1 MFNTHINSLRSLRL
15 GLVLV
20 FTLLMAATSLAEDV
34 INIEAM
40 GQTINKETTWE
51 NCSVNIIGNGT
62 VTFSRRIYIEG
73 SVTLNLGAQT
83 TLDAQNGIG
92 VHDGHSLTI
101 TGEGNLN
108 TRSGSSNEN
117 SPLGGSKGNGI
128 ANAGSITILG
138 GNITAINTGSLSYYF
153 GAAIGGAELGSGGNI
168 TIRGGTV
175 NAISD
180 SGSRGC
186 KGAGIGGGFNGNAGT
201 ITITGGVVKATS
213 GTYGAAAIGGGTI
226 NESGKGKG
234 GSITIS
240 GGQVTAVSLRG
251 NGIGPGRDGSTREGT
266 AGTISLSWTES
277 TDFINANSYRGD
289 ISIEGDS
296 RFYYEGSTDLVL
308 ADELAKRQNQK
319 IIPVELDNNSIALA
333 NLQMQGYSILPN
345 GAIKYINYDVYDYN
359 GNKLIKGTHYTETV
373 GYSVDATGAM
383 EEDKLMLTIK
393 GKSPYFGS
401 QSFIMWVNTAE
412 LTQDGS
418 ERYVTIPEKRKMT
431 LKITE
436 SEIKDGL
443 TSFKVYEAGGKNH
456 VLGKEWDGVLVIN
469 IPDNSNYLIQ
479 LSGKALAADRTSK
492 NDLIDCEL
500 IYEGYLTVYDND
512 EASGTILLENSELIY
527 DYLPSPVAVI
537 PTITSTGKNLAI
549 RYQERYGYS
558 DLDLSV
564 TLVPA
569 DRKYNVNLPD
579 RFTGGQVTANLR
591 QAKANDNITL
601 TVTPDEGY
609 MLNELR
615 VVNADGEAVNV
626 TDCNWYTDWSET
638 ISKTVT
644 FKMPTQNVTVAA
656 VFTNKLNSDEG
667 GLYVNMPHSGT
678 KNMVIPDNITS
689 FKLYDDG
696 GKDGDFQPLSDG
708 TLAITAPSGKVMQFS
723 GKSFMV
729 DNSSSESYYAIYNDP
744 PKSYGQKLAYGNQQ
758 KEETLYP
765 VVSEGNTAYVRLKA
779 ADISR
784 TDFFHKYGLDLN
796 VKVFTPAV
804 YSVSSDKNMEHGN
817 VMFDKTQVVTNGTI
831 NVTVSSD
838 EGYVL
843 KDIDAFDA
851 DGKIVMTKPDT
862 VQWGDAVYYAAS
874 TGYSFKMRS
883 SDATVTPTFMPKTDF
898 FVNMPKTGQRDIII
912 QDDMTSFRVYDNS
925 GKDGFYFTND
935 DGKLLLTAPE
945 DCMMKVSGYVKL
957 MYTSAEEDYLDIY
970 DGSSTN
976 AKRLGRF
983 RGYKNSSTTSVTA
996 SSSTNQMLLHFIS
1009 NGYGYVK
1016 DGGGVYLTVSV
1027 IKRFTSSD
1035 ITVAA
1040 IEDQTYT
1047 GSRICPAISVTDG
1060 EKVLEP
1066 GVDFTTQCSNNI
1078 SVGTASMTIT
1088 GKGHY
1093 TGGISKQF
1101 KIAKA
1106 PLMIIAKDK
1115 SIIYGDKPANAGVE
1129 YAGFLGGD
1137 KENSLSGS
1145 IVFSYDYAQYDKVG
1159 EYAIMP
1165 SGLESNNYEIEFVA
1179 GKLTVGPK
1187 EISIAWDD
1195 KETSFTY
1202 NGKAQA
1208 PNATAGGLLNNDE
1221 CNIIIDSVMNVGK
1234 YSAEAIDLTNINYKL
1249 PENRDGPDF
1258 EITKAPLTVTAKN
1271 ATIAYGDEPSNAGVE
1286 YSGFVGDDNENDLND
1301 SIVFNY
1307 DYAQFDKVGKY
1318 VIIPGGLSS
1327 DNYNITF
1334 VEGELTVEP
1343 KKLTVTAKNDT
1354 ITYGDEPSNAGV
1366 EYSGFVGDDNESSLD
1381 DSLIFSYEYGQ
1392 YGKPGDYA
1400 IIPSGPRSDKYEI
1413 EFVEGKLTVLPK
1425 KLTVTALND
1434 TIVYG
1439 DEPASAGIAYDGFVG
1454 KETSN
1459 VLTGE
1464 LAFEINYKQYGD
1476 VGEFAIT
1483 PSGLANDNYEI
1494 EFVAGKLTVEP
1505 KVVFI
1510 AWDDETSFTYD
1521 GKAHAPNAAAEGLVN
1536 NDECNLVIDSAT
1548 NAGKYTAKVTDL
1560 SNKNYKL
1567 PATGLEQSFEIAKI
1581 PLTVSAKNAT
1591 IVYGDEPS
1599 NAGVEFSGFIGE
1611 DNEKSLD
1618 GALVYSYNYKQYGN
1632 VGEFAITP
1640 GGLTSDNYEIT
1651 FVDGKLTVEPK
1662 ELTIIWGEQ
1671 TSFVYDAE
1679 DHNPTAK
1686 LGGIVNND
1694 RMPWYLTGFQTNV
1707 GKHTAIVTEIG
1718 NSNYKL
1724 PKTGCEKEYE
1734 ITKAPLKITAM
1745 NNTIVYG
1752 DKPIDGG
1759 IMYGEF
1765 AGMESSKV
1773 LKGTLTFEFSYKQYG
1788 DVGEYTITPSGLTA
1802 DNYEIEFVAGK
1813 LTVEPKEVSVAWDKQ
1828 TSFTYNSFA
1837 QAPSATAEGLL
1848 NNDQCDFTVA
1858 GAATDAGKYTATVTG
1873 LNNKNYKLPAT
1884 GLEQPFEI
1892 TKASVTISA
1901 KDNSIVYGEM
1911 PSNAGVVFSGF
1922 SGLDNEKSLNGSLV
1936 YSYDYKQYGV
1946 VGEYTITP
1954 SGLTADNYEIEF
1966 VAGKLNVEP
1975 KAVSIAWGK
1984 SSFAYNGAAQVP
1996 AATAEGL
2003 VNSDKCGL
2011 TVAGAATN
2019 AGKYTATVTGLNNKN
2034 YKLPATGLE
2043 QAFEITKA
2051 NPTIVKSPVAVENL
2065 VYNGK
2070 AQTLVTA
2077 GEAKNGT
2084 LVYKLASE
2092 EKYSEALPTA
2102 TNGGDYT
2109 VYFMV
2114 LGNANY
2120 NDLEAQTLTAS
2131 IKVPA
2136 SSSSVIASSSSSA
2149 PASSSSTV
2157 EPGSSSSDSTTPVAT
2172 TTLAGTFRVV
2182 YARNEL
2188 VVTNSVASEL
2198 KVAVFDV
2205 QGSLKMHYRG
2215 SAAGNHF
2222 VSLKKFVPGIYLV
2235 RVESSGKMQ
2244 MLQVHVK

>member
-1 MFNTHINSLRSLRL
+1 MTNHLIHSLRSLRL

-62 VTFSRRIYIEG
+62 VTFSRRIYIRG

-333 NLQMQGYSILPN
+333 NLQMQDYSILPN
-345 GAIKYINYDVYDYN
+345 GAIKYTNYDVYDYN

-373 GYSVDATGAM
+373 RYSVDATGAM
-383 EEDKLMLTIK
+383 EEGKLILTIK

-401 QSFIMWVNTAE
+401 QSFIMWVNTAV
-412 LTQDGS
+412 LTQDGD
-418 ERYVTIPEKRKMT
+418 EKYVTIPEKRKMT

-527 DYLPSPVAVI
+527 DYLPSPVAII

-549 RYQERYGYS
+549 RYREMYGYS

-615 VVNADGEAVNV
+615 VVKADGEAVNV

-862 VQWGDAVYYAAS
+862 VQWGDVVYYAAS

-925 GKDGFYFTND
+925 GKDGYYFTND

-957 MYTSAEEDYLDIY
+957 MYSSAEEDYLDIY

-1066 GVDFTTQCSNNI
+1066 GVDFTTQCSNNV

-1093 TGGISKQF
+1093 TGKISEQF

-1106 PLMIIAKDK
+1106 PLIVIAKDK

-1129 YAGFLGGD
+1129 YSGFVSVD
-1137 KENSLSGS
+1137 NENSLSGS
-1145 IVFSYDYAQYDKVG
+1145 IVYSYDYAQYDKVG

-1165 SGLESNNYEIEFVA
+1165 SGLESDNYEFKFVA

-1208 PNATAGGLLNNDE
+1208 PNATAEGLLNNDE

-1234 YSAEAIDLTNINYKL
+1234 YSAEAIDLTNKNYKL

-1307 DYAQFDKVGKY
+1307 DYVQFYKVGKY

-1327 DNYNITF
+1327 DNYDITF

-1343 KKLTVTAKNDT
+1343 KEISIAWSDASFTYNGSEQIPMATANGVENSDECIFTMTGAATKVGKYTAKVTDLSNENYKLPAT
-1354 ITYGDEPSNAGV
+1354 GLEQAFEITKAP
-1366 EYSGFVGDDNESSLD
+1366 LK
-1381 DSLIFSYEYGQ
+1381 I
-1392 YGKPGDYA
+1392 
-1400 IIPSGPRSDKYEI
+1400 
-1413 EFVEGKLTVLPK
+1413 
-1425 KLTVTALND
+1425 TALND

-1464 LAFEINYKQYGD
+1464 LAFEINYTQYGD
-1476 VGEFAIT
+1476 AGEYAIT
-1483 PSGLANDNYEI
+1483 PSGLTADNYEI

-1505 KVVFI
+1505 KAVSI
-1510 AWDDETSFTYD
+1510 AWGQSSFAYN
-1521 GKAHAPNAAAEGLVN
+1521 GAAQVPTATAEGLLN
-1536 NDECNLVIDSAT
+1536 NDQCDFTVAGAAT
-1548 NAGKYTAKVTDL
+1548 NVGKYTATVTGL
-1560 SNKNYKL
+1560 NNKNYKL
-1567 PATGLEQSFEIAKI
+1567 PATGIEQAFEIAKI
-1581 PLTVSAKNAT
+1581 PLTVTAKNAT

-1599 NAGVEFSGFIGE
+1599 NASVEFSGFVGE
-1611 DNEKSLD
+1611 DNEKSLN
-1618 GALVYSYNYKQYGN
+1618 GALVYSYGY
-1632 VGEFAITP
+1632 T
-1640 GGLTSDNYEIT
+1640 
-1651 FVDGKLTVEPK
+1651 
-1662 ELTIIWGEQ
+1662 
-1671 TSFVYDAE
+1671 
-1679 DHNPTAK
+1679 
-1686 LGGIVNND
+1686 
-1694 RMPWYLTGFQTNV
+1694 
-1707 GKHTAIVTEIG
+1707 
-1718 NSNYKL
+1718 
-1724 PKTGCEKEYE
+1724 
-1734 ITKAPLKITAM
+1734 
-1745 NNTIVYG
+1745 
-1752 DKPIDGG
+1752 
-1759 IMYGEF
+1759 
-1765 AGMESSKV
+1765 
-1773 LKGTLTFEFSYKQYG
+1773 QYG

-1813 LTVEPKEVSVAWDKQ
+1813 LS
-1828 TSFTYNSFA
+1828 
-1837 QAPSATAEGLL
+1837 
-1848 NNDQCDFTVA
+1848 
-1858 GAATDAGKYTATVTG
+1858 
-1873 LNNKNYKLPAT
+1873 
-1884 GLEQPFEI
+1884 
-1892 TKASVTISA
+1892 
-1901 KDNSIVYGEM
+1901 
-1911 PSNAGVVFSGF
+1911 
-1922 SGLDNEKSLNGSLV
+1922 
-1936 YSYDYKQYGV
+1936 
-1946 VGEYTITP
+1946 
-1954 SGLTADNYEIEF
+1954 
-1966 VAGKLNVEP
+1966 VEP

-1996 AATAEGL
+1996 TATAEGIL
-2003 VNSDKCGL
+2003 DGDKCDF
-2011 TVAGAATN
+2011 TVTGAAVN
-2019 AGKYTATVTGLNNKN
+2019 AGKYSAAVTALNNAN
-2034 YKLPATGLE
+2034 YKLPESGLE
-2043 QAFEITKA
+2043 QPFEILKA
-2051 NPTIVKSPVAVENL
+2051 DPTIVKAPAAVENL

-2084 LVYKLASE
+2084 LVYKIGDA
-2092 EKYSEALPTA
+2092 EKYSETLPAA
-2102 TNGGDYT
+2102 TDAGDYT

-2114 LGNANY
+2114 LGDENY
-2120 NDLEAQTLTAS
+2120 NDLKAESLAAS
-2131 IKVPA
+2131 IAAPA
-2136 SSSSVIASSSSSA
+2136 SSSSA
-2149 PASSSSTV
+2149 PASSSSSV
-2157 EPGSSSSDSTTPVAT
+2157 KASSSSAKPASSSSSVKASSSSAKPASSSSSGKASSSSSGKNSIAAPAIAKA
-2172 TTLAGTFRVV
+2172 LKVV
-2182 YARNEL
+2182 YSQNQL
-2188 VVTNSVASEL
+2188 FVTNPAASNMEVL
-2198 KVAVFDV
+2198 VFDV
-2205 QGSLKMHYRG
+2205 QGNLKTRYRAY
-2215 SAAGNHF
+2215 SAGEHQ
-2222 VSLKKFVPGIYLV
+2222 VSLQQLNQGVYIV
-2235 RVESSGKMQ
+2235 RVETRGAVET
-2244 MLQVHVK
+2244 LQVRVK

>member
-1 MFNTHINSLRSLRL
+1 MTSHLIHSLRSLRL
-15 GLVLV
+15 GLALI

-62 VTFSRRIYIEG
+62 VTFSRRIYIRG

-333 NLQMQGYSILPN
+333 NLQMQDYSILPN

-359 GNKLIKGTHYTETV
+359 GDKLIKGTHYTETV

-383 EEDKLMLTIK
+383 EKDKLMLTIK

-401 QSFIMWVNTAE
+401 QSFIMWVNTAV
-412 LTQDGS
+412 LTQDGD
-418 ERYVTIPEKRKMT
+418 EKYVTIPEKRKMT

-549 RYQERYGYS
+549 RYREMYGYS

-615 VVNADGEAVNV
+615 VVKADGEVVNV

-817 VMFDKTQVVTNGTI
+817 VMFDKTQVVTNGAI

-883 SDATVTPTFMPKTDF
+883 SDATVTATFMPKTDF

-970 DGSSTN
+970 NGNSTN

-1093 TGGISKQF
+1093 TGEIREQF

-1106 PLMIIAKDK
+1106 PLIVIAKDK

-1129 YAGFLGGD
+1129 YSGFVSVD
-1137 KENSLSGS
+1137 NENSLSGS
-1145 IVFSYDYAQYDKVG
+1145 IVYSYDYAQYDKVG

-1165 SGLESNNYEIEFVA
+1165 SGLESDNYEFKFVA

-1221 CNIIIDSVMNVGK
+1221 CNIIRDSVMNVGK

-1307 DYAQFDKVGKY
+1307 DYVQFYKVGKY

-1327 DNYNITF
+1327 DNYDITF

-1343 KKLTVTAKNDT
+1343 KEISIVWSDASFTYNGSEQIPMATANGVENSDECIFTVTGAATNVGKYTAKVTDLSNENYKLPAT
-1354 ITYGDEPSNAGV
+1354 GLEQAFEITKAP
-1366 EYSGFVGDDNESSLD
+1366 LK
-1381 DSLIFSYEYGQ
+1381 I
-1392 YGKPGDYA
+1392 
-1400 IIPSGPRSDKYEI
+1400 
-1413 EFVEGKLTVLPK
+1413 
-1425 KLTVTALND
+1425 TALND

-1483 PSGLANDNYEI
+1483 PSGLTADNYEI

-1505 KVVFI
+1505 KVVSI

-1521 GKAHAPNAAAEGLVN
+1521 GKAHAPNAAAEGLLN
-1536 NDECNLVIDSAT
+1536 NDQCDFTVAGAAT

-1581 PLTVSAKNAT
+1581 PLTVTAKNAT

-1599 NAGVEFSGFIGE
+1599 NAGVEYSGFVVT
-1611 DNEKSLD
+1611 DNEKSLN
-1618 GALVYSYNYKQYGN
+1618 GSLVYSY
-1632 VGEFAITP
+1632 
-1640 GGLTSDNYEIT
+1640 D
-1651 FVDGKLTVEPK
+1651 
-1662 ELTIIWGEQ
+1662 
-1671 TSFVYDAE
+1671 
-1679 DHNPTAK
+1679 
-1686 LGGIVNND
+1686 
-1694 RMPWYLTGFQTNV
+1694 
-1707 GKHTAIVTEIG
+1707 
-1718 NSNYKL
+1718 
-1724 PKTGCEKEYE
+1724 
-1734 ITKAPLKITAM
+1734 
-1745 NNTIVYG
+1745 
-1752 DKPIDGG
+1752 
-1759 IMYGEF
+1759 
-1765 AGMESSKV
+1765 
-1773 LKGTLTFEFSYKQYG
+1773 YKQYG
-1788 DVGEYTITPSGLTA
+1788 DVGEYSVTPSGLTA

-1813 LTVEPKEVSVAWDKQ
+1813 LTVEPKDVSVAWGK
-1828 TSFTYNSFA
+1828 SLFVYNS
-1837 QAPSATAEGLL
+1837 L
-1848 NNDQCDFTVA
+1848 
-1858 GAATDAGKYTATVTG
+1858 
-1873 LNNKNYKLPAT
+1873 
-1884 GLEQPFEI
+1884 
-1892 TKASVTISA
+1892 
-1901 KDNSIVYGEM
+1901 
-1911 PSNAGVVFSGF
+1911 
-1922 SGLDNEKSLNGSLV
+1922 
-1936 YSYDYKQYGV
+1936 
-1946 VGEYTITP
+1946 
-1954 SGLTADNYEIEF
+1954 
-1966 VAGKLNVEP
+1966 
-1975 KAVSIAWGK
+1975 
-1984 SSFAYNGAAQVP
+1984 AQVP

-2131 IKVPA
+2131 IKVPVSSSSSSIPA
-2136 SSSSVIASSSSSA
+2136 SSSSAIASSSSVAESSSSSVIASSSSSA
-2149 PASSSSTV
+2149 PASSSSAV
-2157 EPGSSSSDSTTPVAT
+2157 KPSSSSVIASSSSSAPASSSSAVKPGSSSSDSTTPVNM
-2172 TTLAGTFRVV
+2172 TTLASAFRVV

-2198 KVAVFDV
+2198 KVSVFDV
-2205 QGSLKMHYRG
+2205 QGYLKMQYRG
-2215 SAAGNHF
+2215 STAGNHSI
-2222 VSLKKFVPGIYLV
+2222 SLKQCVPGIYLV
-2235 RVESSGKMQ
+2235 RVESSGKVQ

>member
-1 MFNTHINSLRSLRL
+1 MTNHLIHSLRSLRL

-62 VTFSRRIYIEG
+62 VTFSRRIYIRG

-180 SGSRGC
+180 SGSKGC

-333 NLQMQGYSILPN
+333 NLQMQDYSILPN
-345 GAIKYINYDVYDYN
+345 GAIKYTNYDVYDYN

-373 GYSVDATGAM
+373 RYSVDATGAM
-383 EEDKLMLTIK
+383 EEGKLMLTIK

-401 QSFIMWVNTAE
+401 QSFIMWVNTAV
-412 LTQDGS
+412 LTQDGD
-418 ERYVTIPEKRKMT
+418 EKYVTIPEKRKMT

-527 DYLPSPVAVI
+527 DYLPSPVAII

-549 RYQERYGYS
+549 RYREMYGYS

-615 VVNADGEAVNV
+615 VVKADGETVNV

-851 DGKIVMTKPDT
+851 DGKIVMTKPDAA
-862 VQWGDAVYYAAS
+862 QWGDVVYYAAS

-925 GKDGFYFTND
+925 GKDGYYFTND

-957 MYTSAEEDYLDIY
+957 MYSSAEEDYLDIY

-1106 PLMIIAKDK
+1106 PLMVIAKDK

-1129 YAGFLGGD
+1129 YSGFVSVD
-1137 KENSLSGS
+1137 NENSLSGS

-1179 GKLTVGPK
+1179 GKLTVEPK

-1221 CNIIIDSVMNVGK
+1221 CNIIIDSAMNVGK
-1234 YSAEAIDLTNINYKL
+1234 YSAEAIDLTNKNYKL

-1327 DNYNITF
+1327 DNYDITF
-1334 VEGELTVEP
+1334 VKGELTVEP
-1343 KKLTVTAKNDT
+1343 KEISIAWSDASLTYNGSEQIPMATANGVENSDECIFTMTGAATKVGKYTAKVTDLSNENYKLPAT
-1354 ITYGDEPSNAGV
+1354 GLEQAFEITKAP
-1366 EYSGFVGDDNESSLD
+1366 LK
-1381 DSLIFSYEYGQ
+1381 I
-1392 YGKPGDYA
+1392 
-1400 IIPSGPRSDKYEI
+1400 
-1413 EFVEGKLTVLPK
+1413 
-1425 KLTVTALND
+1425 TALND

-1476 VGEFAIT
+1476 AGEYAIT
-1483 PSGLANDNYEI
+1483 PSGLTADNYEI

-1505 KVVFI
+1505 KAVSI
-1510 AWDDETSFTYD
+1510 AWGQSSFAYN
-1521 GKAHAPNAAAEGLVN
+1521 GAAQVPTATAEGLLNSDKCGLTVAGA
-1536 NDECNLVIDSAT
+1536 AT
-1548 NAGKYTAKVTDL
+1548 NVGKYTATVTGL
-1560 SNKNYKL
+1560 NNRNYKL

-1581 PLTVSAKNAT
+1581 PLTVTAKNAT

-1599 NAGVEFSGFIGE
+1599 NAGVEFSGFVGE
-1611 DNEKSLD
+1611 DNEKSLN
-1618 GALVYSYNYKQYGN
+1618 GSLIYSY
-1632 VGEFAITP
+1632 
-1640 GGLTSDNYEIT
+1640 D
-1651 FVDGKLTVEPK
+1651 
-1662 ELTIIWGEQ
+1662 
-1671 TSFVYDAE
+1671 
-1679 DHNPTAK
+1679 
-1686 LGGIVNND
+1686 
-1694 RMPWYLTGFQTNV
+1694 
-1707 GKHTAIVTEIG
+1707 
-1718 NSNYKL
+1718 
-1724 PKTGCEKEYE
+1724 
-1734 ITKAPLKITAM
+1734 
-1745 NNTIVYG
+1745 
-1752 DKPIDGG
+1752 
-1759 IMYGEF
+1759 
-1765 AGMESSKV
+1765 
-1773 LKGTLTFEFSYKQYG
+1773 YKQYG

-1813 LTVEPKEVSVAWDKQ
+1813 LS
-1828 TSFTYNSFA
+1828 
-1837 QAPSATAEGLL
+1837 
-1848 NNDQCDFTVA
+1848 
-1858 GAATDAGKYTATVTG
+1858 
-1873 LNNKNYKLPAT
+1873 
-1884 GLEQPFEI
+1884 
-1892 TKASVTISA
+1892 
-1901 KDNSIVYGEM
+1901 
-1911 PSNAGVVFSGF
+1911 
-1922 SGLDNEKSLNGSLV
+1922 
-1936 YSYDYKQYGV
+1936 
-1946 VGEYTITP
+1946 
-1954 SGLTADNYEIEF
+1954 
-1966 VAGKLNVEP
+1966 VEP

-1996 AATAEGL
+1996 TATAEGL

-2011 TVAGAATN
+2011 TVAGAATD
-2019 AGKYTATVTGLNNKN
+2019 AGKYTATVTGLDNKN
-2034 YKLPATGLE
+2034 YKLPESGLE
-2043 QAFEITKA
+2043 QPFEILKA
-2051 NPTIVKSPVAVENL
+2051 DPTIVKAPAAVENL

-2084 LVYKLASE
+2084 LVYKIGDA
-2092 EKYSEALPTA
+2092 EKYSETLPAA
-2102 TNGGDYT
+2102 TDAGDYT

-2114 LGNANY
+2114 LGDENY
-2120 NDLEAQTLTAS
+2120 NDLKAETLAAS
-2131 IKVPA
+2131 IAAPA
-2136 SSSSVIASSSSSA
+2136 SSSSA
-2149 PASSSSTV
+2149 PASSSSSV
-2157 EPGSSSSDSTTPVAT
+2157 KASSSSAKPASSSSSVKASSSSAKPASSSSSVKASSSSSGKNSIAAPAIAKA
-2172 TTLAGTFRVV
+2172 LKVV
-2182 YARNEL
+2182 YSQNQL
-2188 VVTNSVASEL
+2188 FVTNPAASDMEVL
-2198 KVAVFDV
+2198 VFDV
-2205 QGSLKMHYRG
+2205 QGNLKTRYRAY
-2215 SAAGNHF
+2215 SAGEHQ
-2222 VSLKKFVPGIYLV
+2222 VSLQQLNQGVYIV
-2235 RVESSGKMQ
+2235 RVETRGAVET
-2244 MLQVHVK
+2244 LQVRVK

>member
-1 MFNTHINSLRSLRL
+1 MTNHLIHSLRSLRL

-62 VTFSRRIYIEG
+62 VTFSRRIYIRG

-180 SGSRGC
+180 SGSKGC

-333 NLQMQGYSILPN
+333 NLQMQDYSILPN
-345 GAIKYINYDVYDYN
+345 GAIKYTNYDVYDYN

-373 GYSVDATGAM
+373 RYSVDATGAM
-383 EEDKLMLTIK
+383 EEGKLMLTIK

-401 QSFIMWVNTAE
+401 QSFIMWVNTAV
-412 LTQDGS
+412 LTQDGD
-418 ERYVTIPEKRKMT
+418 EKYVTIPEKRKMT

-549 RYQERYGYS
+549 RYREMYGYS

-615 VVNADGEAVNV
+615 VVKADGETVNV

-758 KEETLYP
+758 KEEPLYP

-862 VQWGDAVYYAAS
+862 VQWGDVVYYAAS

-925 GKDGFYFTND
+925 GKDGYYFTND

-957 MYTSAEEDYLDIY
+957 MYSSAEEDYLDIY

-1106 PLMIIAKDK
+1106 PLMVIAKDK

-1129 YAGFLGGD
+1129 YSGFVSVD
-1137 KENSLSGS
+1137 NENSLSGS
-1145 IVFSYDYAQYDKVG
+1145 IVYSYDYAQYDKVG

-1179 GKLTVGPK
+1179 GKLTVEPK

-1202 NGKAQA
+1202 NGKAHA

-1221 CNIIIDSVMNVGK
+1221 CNIIIDSATNVGK

-1258 EITKAPLTVTAKN
+1258 EITKVPLTVTAKN

-1307 DYAQFDKVGKY
+1307 DYVQFYKVGKY

-1327 DNYNITF
+1327 DNYDITF

-1343 KKLTVTAKNDT
+1343 KEISIAWSDASLTYNGSEQIPMATANGVENSDECIFTVTGAATKVGKYTAKVTDLSNGNYKLPAT
-1354 ITYGDEPSNAGV
+1354 GLEQAFEITKAP
-1366 EYSGFVGDDNESSLD
+1366 LK
-1381 DSLIFSYEYGQ
+1381 I
-1392 YGKPGDYA
+1392 
-1400 IIPSGPRSDKYEI
+1400 
-1413 EFVEGKLTVLPK
+1413 
-1425 KLTVTALND
+1425 TALND

-1476 VGEFAIT
+1476 AGEFAIT
-1483 PSGLANDNYEI
+1483 PSGLTADNYEI

-1505 KVVFI
+1505 KAVSI
-1510 AWDDETSFTYD
+1510 AWGQSSFAYN
-1521 GKAHAPNAAAEGLVN
+1521 GAAQVPTATAEGLLNSDKCGLTVAGA
-1536 NDECNLVIDSAT
+1536 AT
-1548 NAGKYTAKVTDL
+1548 NVGKYTATVTGL
-1560 SNKNYKL
+1560 NNRNYKL

-1581 PLTVSAKNAT
+1581 PLTVTAKNAT

-1632 VGEFAITP
+1632 VGE
-1640 GGLTSDNYEIT
+1640 
-1651 FVDGKLTVEPK
+1651 
-1662 ELTIIWGEQ
+1662 
-1671 TSFVYDAE
+1671 
-1679 DHNPTAK
+1679 
-1686 LGGIVNND
+1686 
-1694 RMPWYLTGFQTNV
+1694 
-1707 GKHTAIVTEIG
+1707 
-1718 NSNYKL
+1718 
-1724 PKTGCEKEYE
+1724 
-1734 ITKAPLKITAM
+1734 
-1745 NNTIVYG
+1745 
-1752 DKPIDGG
+1752 
-1759 IMYGEF
+1759 
-1765 AGMESSKV
+1765 
-1773 LKGTLTFEFSYKQYG
+1773 
-1788 DVGEYTITPSGLTA
+1788 YTITPSGLAA

-1813 LTVEPKEVSVAWDKQ
+1813 LS
-1828 TSFTYNSFA
+1828 
-1837 QAPSATAEGLL
+1837 
-1848 NNDQCDFTVA
+1848 
-1858 GAATDAGKYTATVTG
+1858 
-1873 LNNKNYKLPAT
+1873 
-1884 GLEQPFEI
+1884 
-1892 TKASVTISA
+1892 
-1901 KDNSIVYGEM
+1901 
-1911 PSNAGVVFSGF
+1911 
-1922 SGLDNEKSLNGSLV
+1922 
-1936 YSYDYKQYGV
+1936 
-1946 VGEYTITP
+1946 
-1954 SGLTADNYEIEF
+1954 
-1966 VAGKLNVEP
+1966 VEP

-1996 AATAEGL
+1996 TATAEGL
-2003 VNSDKCGL
+2003 VNSDKCDF
-2011 TVAGAATN
+2011 TVTGAAVN
-2019 AGKYTATVTGLNNKN
+2019 AGKYSAAVTALNNAN
-2034 YKLPATGLE
+2034 YKLPESGLE
-2043 QAFEITKA
+2043 QPFEILKA
-2051 NPTIVKSPVAVENL
+2051 DPTIVKAPAAVENL

-2084 LVYKLASE
+2084 LVYKIGDA
-2092 EKYSEALPTA
+2092 EKYSETLPAA
-2102 TNGGDYT
+2102 TDAGDYT

-2114 LGNANY
+2114 LGDENY
-2120 NDLEAQTLTAS
+2120 NDLKAETLAAS
-2131 IKVPA
+2131 IAAPA
-2136 SSSSVIASSSSSA
+2136 SSSSA
-2149 PASSSSTV
+2149 PASSSSSV
-2157 EPGSSSSDSTTPVAT
+2157 KASSSSAKPASSSSSVKASSSSAKPASSSSSGKASSSSSGKNSIAAPAIAKA
-2172 TTLAGTFRVV
+2172 LKVV
-2182 YARNEL
+2182 YSQNQL
-2188 VVTNSVASEL
+2188 FVTNPAASDMEVL
-2198 KVAVFDV
+2198 VFDV
-2205 QGSLKMHYRG
+2205 QGNLKTRYRAY
-2215 SAAGNHF
+2215 SAGEHQ
-2222 VSLKKFVPGIYLV
+2222 VSLQQLNQGVYIV
-2235 RVESSGKMQ
+2235 RVETRGAVET
-2244 MLQVHVK
+2244 LQVRVK

>member
-1 MFNTHINSLRSLRL
+1 MTNHLIHSLRSLRL

-62 VTFSRRIYIEG
+62 VTFSRRIYIRG

-180 SGSRGC
+180 SGSKGC

-333 NLQMQGYSILPN
+333 NLQMQDYSILPN

-383 EEDKLMLTIK
+383 EEGKLMLTIK

-401 QSFIMWVNTAE
+401 QSFIMWVNTAV

-549 RYQERYGYS
+549 RYREMYGYS

-615 VVNADGEAVNV
+615 VVKADGETVNV

-925 GKDGFYFTND
+925 GKDGYYFTND

-1093 TGGISKQF
+1093 TGEIREQF

-1106 PLMIIAKDK
+1106 PLIVIAKDK

-1129 YAGFLGGD
+1129 YSGFVSVD
-1137 KENSLSGS
+1137 NENSLSGS
-1145 IVFSYDYAQYDKVG
+1145 IVYSYDYAQYDKVG

-1165 SGLESNNYEIEFVA
+1165 SGLESDNYEIEFVA

-1221 CNIIIDSVMNVGK
+1221 CNIIIDSFMNVGK

-1307 DYAQFDKVGKY
+1307 DYVQFYKVGKY

-1327 DNYNITF
+1327 DNYDITF

-1343 KKLTVTAKNDT
+1343 KEISIAWSDASLTYNGSEQIPMATANGVENSDECIFTMTGAATKVGKYTAKVTDLSNGNYKLPAT
-1354 ITYGDEPSNAGV
+1354 GLEQAFEITKAP
-1366 EYSGFVGDDNESSLD
+1366 LK
-1381 DSLIFSYEYGQ
+1381 I
-1392 YGKPGDYA
+1392 
-1400 IIPSGPRSDKYEI
+1400 
-1413 EFVEGKLTVLPK
+1413 
-1425 KLTVTALND
+1425 TALND

-1464 LAFEINYKQYGD
+1464 LAFEINYTQYGD
-1476 VGEFAIT
+1476 AGEYAIT
-1483 PSGLANDNYEI
+1483 PSGLTADNYEI

-1505 KVVFI
+1505 KVVSI
-1510 AWDDETSFTYD
+1510 AWGQSSFAYN
-1521 GKAHAPNAAAEGLVN
+1521 GAAQVPTATAEGLLN
-1536 NDECNLVIDSAT
+1536 NDQCDFTVAGAAT
-1548 NAGKYTAKVTDL
+1548 NVGKYTATVTGL
-1560 SNKNYKL
+1560 NNRNYKL

-1581 PLTVSAKNAT
+1581 PLTVTAKNAT

-1611 DNEKSLD
+1611 DNEKFLNGSLI
-1618 GALVYSYNYKQYGN
+1618 YSY
-1632 VGEFAITP
+1632 
-1640 GGLTSDNYEIT
+1640 D
-1651 FVDGKLTVEPK
+1651 
-1662 ELTIIWGEQ
+1662 
-1671 TSFVYDAE
+1671 
-1679 DHNPTAK
+1679 
-1686 LGGIVNND
+1686 
-1694 RMPWYLTGFQTNV
+1694 
-1707 GKHTAIVTEIG
+1707 
-1718 NSNYKL
+1718 
-1724 PKTGCEKEYE
+1724 
-1734 ITKAPLKITAM
+1734 
-1745 NNTIVYG
+1745 
-1752 DKPIDGG
+1752 
-1759 IMYGEF
+1759 
-1765 AGMESSKV
+1765 
-1773 LKGTLTFEFSYKQYG
+1773 YKQYG

-1813 LTVEPKEVSVAWDKQ
+1813 LTVEPK
-1828 TSFTYNSFA
+1828 
-1837 QAPSATAEGLL
+1837 
-1848 NNDQCDFTVA
+1848 
-1858 GAATDAGKYTATVTG
+1858 
-1873 LNNKNYKLPAT
+1873 
-1884 GLEQPFEI
+1884 
-1892 TKASVTISA
+1892 
-1901 KDNSIVYGEM
+1901 
-1911 PSNAGVVFSGF
+1911 
-1922 SGLDNEKSLNGSLV
+1922 
-1936 YSYDYKQYGV
+1936 
-1946 VGEYTITP
+1946 
-1954 SGLTADNYEIEF
+1954 
-1966 VAGKLNVEP
+1966 
-1975 KAVSIAWGK
+1975 AVSIAWGQ

-1996 AATAEGL
+1996 TATAEGL
-2003 VNSDKCGL
+2003 VNSDKCDF
-2011 TVAGAATN
+2011 TVTGAAVN
-2019 AGKYTATVTGLNNKN
+2019 AGKYSAAVTALNNAN
-2034 YKLPATGLE
+2034 YKLPESGLE
-2043 QAFEITKA
+2043 QPFEILKA
-2051 NPTIVKSPVAVENL
+2051 DPTIVKAPAAVENL

-2084 LVYKLASE
+2084 LVYKIGDA
-2092 EKYSEALPTA
+2092 EKYSETLPAA
-2102 TNGGDYT
+2102 TDAGDYT

-2114 LGNANY
+2114 LGDENY
-2120 NDLEAQTLTAS
+2120 NDLKAETLAAS
-2131 IKVPA
+2131 IAAPA
-2136 SSSSVIASSSSSA
+2136 SSSSA
-2149 PASSSSTV
+2149 PASSSSSV
-2157 EPGSSSSDSTTPVAT
+2157 KASSSSAKPASSSSSGKASSSSSGKNSIAAPAIAKA
-2172 TTLAGTFRVV
+2172 LKVV
-2182 YARNEL
+2182 YSQNTL
-2188 VVTNSVASEL
+2188 FVTNPAASDMDVL
-2198 KVAVFDV
+2198 VFDV
-2205 QGSLKMHYRG
+2205 QGNLKTRYRAY
-2215 SAAGNHF
+2215 SAGEHQ
-2222 VSLKKFVPGIYLV
+2222 VSLQQLNQGVYIV
-2235 RVESSGKMQ
+2235 RVETRGAVET
-2244 MLQVHVK
+2244 LQVRVK

>member
-62 VTFSRRIYIEG
+62 VTFSRRIYIRG

-345 GAIKYINYDVYDYN
+345 GTVKFVNYDVYDYN
-359 GNKLIKGTHYTETV
+359 GNKLIKGTHYTEEITN
-373 GYSVDATGAM
+373 SEDASGAI
-383 EEDKLMLTIK
+383 EKDKYILTIT

-418 ERYVTIPEKRKMT
+418 EKYVTIPEKRKMT

-549 RYQERYGYS
+549 RYREMYGYS

-615 VVNADGEAVNV
+615 VVKADGEAVNV

-862 VQWGDAVYYAAS
+862 VQWGDVVYYAAS

-925 GKDGFYFTND
+925 GKDGYYFTND

-1106 PLMIIAKDK
+1106 PLIVIAKDK

-1129 YAGFLGGD
+1129 YSGFVSVD
-1137 KENSLSGS
+1137 NENSLSGS
-1145 IVFSYDYAQYDKVG
+1145 IVYSYDYAQYDKVG

-1165 SGLESNNYEIEFVA
+1165 SGLESDNYEFKFVA
-1179 GKLTVGPK
+1179 GKLTVEPK

-1202 NGKAQA
+1202 NGKAHA

-1221 CNIIIDSVMNVGK
+1221 CNIIIDSATNVGK

-1258 EITKAPLTVTAKN
+1258 EITKVPLTVTAKN
-1271 ATIAYGDEPSNAGVE
+1271 ATIAYGDEPSNAGVEYSGFVGDDNENDLNDSIVFNYDYVQFYKVGKYVIIPGGLSSDNYDITFVEGELTVEPKKLTVTAKNDTITYGDEPSNAGVE

-1327 DNYNITF
+1327 DNYDIT
-1334 VEGELTVEP
+1334 
-1343 KKLTVTAKNDT
+1343 
-1354 ITYGDEPSNAGV
+1354 
-1366 EYSGFVGDDNESSLD
+1366 
-1381 DSLIFSYEYGQ
+1381 
-1392 YGKPGDYA
+1392 
-1400 IIPSGPRSDKYEI
+1400 
-1413 EFVEGKLTVLPK
+1413 FVEGKLTVLPK

-1439 DEPASAGIAYDGFVG
+1439 DEPSNAGVEFSGFTDGENEKSLNGTLVY
-1454 KETSN
+1454 SN
-1459 VLTGE
+1459 E
-1464 LAFEINYKQYGD
+1464 YKQYGN
-1476 VGEFAIT
+1476 VGEYAIT
-1483 PSGLANDNYEI
+1483 PSGLTADNYEI
-1494 EFVAGKLTVEP
+1494 EFVEGKLTVEP

-1521 GKAHAPNAAAEGLVN
+1521 GKAHAPNATVAEGLVN
-1536 NDECNLVIDSAT
+1536 NDKCNLVIDSAT

-1567 PATGLEQSFEIAKI
+1567 PATGLEQDFEIAKI
-1581 PLTVSAKNAT
+1581 PLTVTAKNAT

-1599 NAGVEFSGFIGE
+1599 NAGVEYSGF
-1611 DNEKSLD
+1611 
-1618 GALVYSYNYKQYGN
+1618 V
-1632 VGEFAITP
+1632 
-1640 GGLTSDNYEIT
+1640 
-1651 FVDGKLTVEPK
+1651 
-1662 ELTIIWGEQ
+1662 
-1671 TSFVYDAE
+1671 
-1679 DHNPTAK
+1679 
-1686 LGGIVNND
+1686 
-1694 RMPWYLTGFQTNV
+1694 
-1707 GKHTAIVTEIG
+1707 VT
-1718 NSNYKL
+1718 
-1724 PKTGCEKEYE
+1724 
-1734 ITKAPLKITAM
+1734 
-1745 NNTIVYG
+1745 
-1752 DKPIDGG
+1752 
-1759 IMYGEF
+1759 
-1765 AGMESSKV
+1765 
-1773 LKGTLTFEFSYKQYG
+1773 
-1788 DVGEYTITPSGLTA
+1788 
-1802 DNYEIEFVAGK
+1802 
-1813 LTVEPKEVSVAWDKQ
+1813 
-1828 TSFTYNSFA
+1828 
-1837 QAPSATAEGLL
+1837 
-1848 NNDQCDFTVA
+1848 
-1858 GAATDAGKYTATVTG
+1858 
-1873 LNNKNYKLPAT
+1873 
-1884 GLEQPFEI
+1884 
-1892 TKASVTISA
+1892 
-1901 KDNSIVYGEM
+1901 
-1911 PSNAGVVFSGF
+1911 
-1922 SGLDNEKSLNGSLV
+1922 DNEKSLNGSLV
-1936 YSYDYKQYGV
+1936 YSYDYKQYGN
-1946 VGEYTITP
+1946 VGEYSVTP

-1966 VAGKLNVEP
+1966 VAGKLSVEP

-2003 VNSDKCGL
+2003 VNSDKCDF
-2011 TVAGAATN
+2011 TVTGAAVN
-2019 AGKYTATVTGLNNKN
+2019 AGKYSAAVTALNNAN
-2034 YKLPATGLE
+2034 YKLPESGLE
-2043 QAFEITKA
+2043 QPFEILKA
-2051 NPTIVKSPVAVENL
+2051 DPTIVKAPAAVENL

-2084 LVYKLASE
+2084 LVYKIGDA
-2092 EKYSEALPTA
+2092 EKYSETLPAA
-2102 TNGGDYT
+2102 TDAGDYT

-2114 LGNANY
+2114 LGDENY
-2120 NDLEAQTLTAS
+2120 NDLKAETLTAS
-2131 IKVPA
+2131 IKVPV
-2136 SSSSVIASSSSSA
+2136 SSSSSSIPASSSSA
-2149 PASSSSTV
+2149 PASSSSSV
-2157 EPGSSSSDSTTPVAT
+2157 KASSSSAKPASSSSSVKASSSSGKNSIAAPAIAKVLKVVYSQ
-2172 TTLAGTFRVV
+2172 TTLF
-2182 YARNEL
+2182 
-2188 VVTNSVASEL
+2188 VTNPAAGDMDVL
-2198 KVAVFDV
+2198 VFDV
-2205 QGSLKMHYRG
+2205 QG
-2215 SAAGNHF
+2215 
-2222 VSLKKFVPGIYLV
+2222 YL
-2235 RVESSGKMQ
+2235 RTRDRA
-2244 MLQVHVK
+2244 

>member
-1 MFNTHINSLRSLRL
+1 MTNHLIHSLRSLRL

-62 VTFSRRIYIEG
+62 VTFSRRIYIRG

-333 NLQMQGYSILPN
+333 NLQMQDYSILPN
-345 GAIKYINYDVYDYN
+345 GAIKYLNYDVYDYN

-383 EEDKLMLTIK
+383 EEGKLKLTIK

-401 QSFIMWVNTAE
+401 QSFIMWVNTAV
-412 LTQDGS
+412 LTQDGD
-418 ERYVTIPEKRKMT
+418 EKYVTIPEKRKMT

-549 RYQERYGYS
+549 RYREMYGYS

-615 VVNADGEAVNV
+615 VVKADGETVNV

-744 PKSYGQKLAYGNQQ
+744 PKSYGEKLAYNNQQ

-784 TDFFHKYGLDLN
+784 TDFYHKYGLDLN

-851 DGKIVMTKPDT
+851 DGKIVMTKPDAA
-862 VQWGDAVYYAAS
+862 QWGDVVYYAAS

-925 GKDGFYFTND
+925 GKDGYYFTND

-957 MYTSAEEDYLDIY
+957 MYSSAEEDYLDIY

-996 SSSTNQMLLHFIS
+996 SSSTNQILLHFIS

-1106 PLMIIAKDK
+1106 PLMVIAKDK

-1221 CNIIIDSVMNVGK
+1221 CNIIIDSATNVGK
-1234 YSAEAIDLTNINYKL
+1234 YSAEAIDLTNVNYKL

-1258 EITKAPLTVTAKN
+1258 EITKVPLTVTAKN

-1307 DYAQFDKVGKY
+1307 DYVQFYKVGKY

-1327 DNYNITF
+1327 DNYDITF
-1334 VEGELTVEP
+1334 VEGVLTVEP
-1343 KKLTVTAKNDT
+1343 KEISIAWSDASLTYNGSEQIPMATANGVENSDECIFTVTGAATKVGKYTAKVTDLSNGNYKLPAT
-1354 ITYGDEPSNAGV
+1354 GLEQAFEITKAP
-1366 EYSGFVGDDNESSLD
+1366 LK
-1381 DSLIFSYEYGQ
+1381 I
-1392 YGKPGDYA
+1392 
-1400 IIPSGPRSDKYEI
+1400 
-1413 EFVEGKLTVLPK
+1413 
-1425 KLTVTALND
+1425 TALND

-1476 VGEFAIT
+1476 AGEFAIT
-1483 PSGLANDNYEI
+1483 PSGLTADNYEI

-1505 KVVFI
+1505 KAVSI
-1510 AWDDETSFTYD
+1510 AWGQSSFAYN
-1521 GKAHAPNAAAEGLVN
+1521 GAAQVPTATAEGLLNSDKCGLTVAGA
-1536 NDECNLVIDSAT
+1536 AT
-1548 NAGKYTAKVTDL
+1548 NVGKYTATVTGL
-1560 SNKNYKL
+1560 NNRNYKL

-1581 PLTVSAKNAT
+1581 PLTVTAKNAT

-1599 NAGVEFSGFIGE
+1599 NAGVVFSGFIGE
-1611 DNEKSLD
+1611 DNEKSLN
-1618 GALVYSYNYKQYGN
+1618 GSLIYSY
-1632 VGEFAITP
+1632 
-1640 GGLTSDNYEIT
+1640 D
-1651 FVDGKLTVEPK
+1651 
-1662 ELTIIWGEQ
+1662 
-1671 TSFVYDAE
+1671 
-1679 DHNPTAK
+1679 
-1686 LGGIVNND
+1686 
-1694 RMPWYLTGFQTNV
+1694 
-1707 GKHTAIVTEIG
+1707 
-1718 NSNYKL
+1718 
-1724 PKTGCEKEYE
+1724 
-1734 ITKAPLKITAM
+1734 
-1745 NNTIVYG
+1745 
-1752 DKPIDGG
+1752 
-1759 IMYGEF
+1759 
-1765 AGMESSKV
+1765 
-1773 LKGTLTFEFSYKQYG
+1773 YKQYG

-1813 LTVEPKEVSVAWDKQ
+1813 LSVEPKDVSV
-1828 TSFTYNSFA
+1828 
-1837 QAPSATAEGLL
+1837 
-1848 NNDQCDFTVA
+1848 
-1858 GAATDAGKYTATVTG
+1858 
-1873 LNNKNYKLPAT
+1873 
-1884 GLEQPFEI
+1884 
-1892 TKASVTISA
+1892 
-1901 KDNSIVYGEM
+1901 
-1911 PSNAGVVFSGF
+1911 
-1922 SGLDNEKSLNGSLV
+1922 
-1936 YSYDYKQYGV
+1936 
-1946 VGEYTITP
+1946 
-1954 SGLTADNYEIEF
+1954 
-1966 VAGKLNVEP
+1966 
-1975 KAVSIAWGK
+1975 AWGK
-1984 SSFAYNGAAQVP
+1984 SSFVYNSLAQVP

-2003 VNSDKCGL
+2003 VNSDKCDF
-2011 TVAGAATN
+2011 TVTGAAVN
-2019 AGKYTATVTGLNNKN
+2019 AGKYSAAVTALNNAN
-2034 YKLPATGLE
+2034 YKLPESGLE
-2043 QAFEITKA
+2043 QPFEILKA
-2051 NPTIVKSPVAVENL
+2051 DPTIVKAPTAVENL

-2084 LVYKLASE
+2084 LVYKIGDA
-2092 EKYSEALPTA
+2092 EKYSETLPAA
-2102 TNGGDYT
+2102 TDAGDYT

-2114 LGNANY
+2114 LGDENY
-2120 NDLEAQTLTAS
+2120 NDLKAETLAAS
-2131 IKVPA
+2131 IAAPA
-2136 SSSSVIASSSSSA
+2136 SSSSA
-2149 PASSSSTV
+2149 PASSSSSV
-2157 EPGSSSSDSTTPVAT
+2157 KASSSSAKPASSSSSVKASSSSVKPASSSSSVKASSSSAKPASSSSSGKASSSSSGKNSIAAPAIAKA
-2172 TTLAGTFRVV
+2172 LKVV
-2182 YARNEL
+2182 YSQNQL
-2188 VVTNSVASEL
+2188 FVTNPAASDMEVL
-2198 KVAVFDV
+2198 VFDV
-2205 QGSLKMHYRG
+2205 QGNLKTRYRAY
-2215 SAAGNHF
+2215 SAGEHQ
-2222 VSLKKFVPGIYLV
+2222 VSLQQLNQGVYIV
-2235 RVESSGKMQ
+2235 RVETRGAVET
-2244 MLQVHVK
+2244 LQVRVK

>member
-1 MFNTHINSLRSLRL
+1 MTNHLIHSLRSLRL

-62 VTFSRRIYIEG
+62 VTFSRRIYIRG

-101 TGEGNLN
+101 TGEGTLN

-180 SGSRGC
+180 SGSKGC

-333 NLQMQGYSILPN
+333 NLQMQDYSILPN
-345 GAIKYINYDVYDYN
+345 GAIKYLNYDVYDYN

-383 EEDKLMLTIK
+383 EEGKLMLTIK

-401 QSFIMWVNTAE
+401 QSFIMWVNTAV
-412 LTQDGS
+412 LTQDGD
-418 ERYVTIPEKRKMT
+418 EKYVTIPEKRKMT

-527 DYLPSPVAVI
+527 DYLPSPVAII

-549 RYQERYGYS
+549 RYREMYGYS

-615 VVNADGEAVNV
+615 VVKADGETVNV

-851 DGKIVMTKPDT
+851 DGKIVMTKPDAA
-862 VQWGDAVYYAAS
+862 QWGDVVYYAAS

-925 GKDGFYFTND
+925 GKDGYYFTND

-957 MYTSAEEDYLDIY
+957 MYSSAEEDYLDIY

-1106 PLMIIAKDK
+1106 PLIVIAKDK

-1165 SGLESNNYEIEFVA
+1165 SGLESDNYEIEFVA

-1208 PNATAGGLLNNDE
+1208 PNATAEGLLNNDE

-1234 YSAEAIDLTNINYKL
+1234 YSAEAIDLTNKNYKL

-1307 DYAQFDKVGKY
+1307 DYVQFYKVGKY
-1318 VIIPGGLSS
+1318 VIIPSGLSS
-1327 DNYNITF
+1327 DNYDITF

-1343 KKLTVTAKNDT
+1343 KEISIAWSDASLTYNGSEQIPMATANGVENSDECIFTVTGAATKVGKYTAKVTDLSNGNYKLPAT
-1354 ITYGDEPSNAGV
+1354 GLEQAFEITKAP
-1366 EYSGFVGDDNESSLD
+1366 LK
-1381 DSLIFSYEYGQ
+1381 I
-1392 YGKPGDYA
+1392 
-1400 IIPSGPRSDKYEI
+1400 
-1413 EFVEGKLTVLPK
+1413 
-1425 KLTVTALND
+1425 TALND

-1464 LAFEINYKQYGD
+1464 LAFEINYTQYGD
-1476 VGEFAIT
+1476 AGEYAIT
-1483 PSGLANDNYEI
+1483 PSGLTADNYEI

-1505 KVVFI
+1505 KAVSI
-1510 AWDDETSFTYD
+1510 AWGQSSFAYN
-1521 GKAHAPNAAAEGLVN
+1521 GAAQVPTATAEGLLN
-1536 NDECNLVIDSAT
+1536 NDQCDFTVAGAAT
-1548 NAGKYTAKVTDL
+1548 NVGKYTAKVTDL

-1581 PLTVSAKNAT
+1581 PLTVTAKNAT

-1599 NAGVEFSGFIGE
+1599 NASVEFSGFVGE
-1611 DNEKSLD
+1611 DNEKSLN
-1618 GALVYSYNYKQYGN
+1618 GSLIYSY
-1632 VGEFAITP
+1632 
-1640 GGLTSDNYEIT
+1640 D
-1651 FVDGKLTVEPK
+1651 
-1662 ELTIIWGEQ
+1662 
-1671 TSFVYDAE
+1671 
-1679 DHNPTAK
+1679 
-1686 LGGIVNND
+1686 
-1694 RMPWYLTGFQTNV
+1694 
-1707 GKHTAIVTEIG
+1707 
-1718 NSNYKL
+1718 
-1724 PKTGCEKEYE
+1724 
-1734 ITKAPLKITAM
+1734 
-1745 NNTIVYG
+1745 
-1752 DKPIDGG
+1752 
-1759 IMYGEF
+1759 
-1765 AGMESSKV
+1765 
-1773 LKGTLTFEFSYKQYG
+1773 YKQYG

-1813 LTVEPKEVSVAWDKQ
+1813 LS
-1828 TSFTYNSFA
+1828 
-1837 QAPSATAEGLL
+1837 
-1848 NNDQCDFTVA
+1848 
-1858 GAATDAGKYTATVTG
+1858 
-1873 LNNKNYKLPAT
+1873 
-1884 GLEQPFEI
+1884 
-1892 TKASVTISA
+1892 
-1901 KDNSIVYGEM
+1901 
-1911 PSNAGVVFSGF
+1911 
-1922 SGLDNEKSLNGSLV
+1922 
-1936 YSYDYKQYGV
+1936 
-1946 VGEYTITP
+1946 
-1954 SGLTADNYEIEF
+1954 
-1966 VAGKLNVEP
+1966 VEP

-1996 AATAEGL
+1996 TATAEGL
-2003 VNSDKCGL
+2003 VNSDKCDF
-2011 TVAGAATN
+2011 TVTGAAVN
-2019 AGKYTATVTGLNNKN
+2019 AGKYSAAVTALNNAN
-2034 YKLPATGLE
+2034 YKLPESGLE
-2043 QAFEITKA
+2043 QPFEILKA
-2051 NPTIVKSPVAVENL
+2051 DPTIVKAPAAVENL

-2084 LVYKLASE
+2084 LVYKIGDA
-2092 EKYSEALPTA
+2092 EKYSETLPAA
-2102 TNGGDYT
+2102 TDAGDYT

-2114 LGNANY
+2114 LGDENY
-2120 NDLEAQTLTAS
+2120 NDLKAETLAAS
-2131 IKVPA
+2131 IAAPA
-2136 SSSSVIASSSSSA
+2136 SSSSA
-2149 PASSSSTV
+2149 PASSSSSV
-2157 EPGSSSSDSTTPVAT
+2157 KASSSSAKPASSSSSVKASSSSAKPASSSSSGKASSSSSGKNSIAAPAIAKA
-2172 TTLAGTFRVV
+2172 LKVV
-2182 YARNEL
+2182 YSQNQL
-2188 VVTNSVASEL
+2188 FVTNPAASDMEVL
-2198 KVAVFDV
+2198 VFDV
-2205 QGSLKMHYRG
+2205 QGNLKTRYRAY
-2215 SAAGNHF
+2215 SAGEHQ
-2222 VSLKKFVPGIYLV
+2222 VSLQQLNQGVYIV
-2235 RVESSGKMQ
+2235 RVETRGVVET
-2244 MLQVHVK
+2244 LQVRVK

>member
-226 NESGKGKG
+226 NGSGKGKG

-240 GGQVTAVSLRG
+240 GGQVSAKSLG
-251 NGIGPGRDGSTREGT
+251 GYGIGPGREGSSTREGT

-333 NLQMQGYSILPN
+333 NLQMQDYSILPN

-359 GNKLIKGTHYTETV
+359 GNKLIQGTHYTETV
-373 GYSVDATGAM
+373 ENSVDASGVK
-383 EEDKLMLTIK
+383 EKDKYMLTIK

-549 RYQERYGYS
+549 RYREMYGYS

-729 DNSSSESYYAIYNDP
+729 DNSSSESYYAIYNNP

-1009 NGYGYVK
+1009 NGSLYVK

-1093 TGGISKQF
+1093 TGKISEQF

-1106 PLMIIAKDK
+1106 PLIVIAKDK

-1129 YAGFLGGD
+1129 YSGFVSVD
-1137 KENSLSGS
+1137 NENSLSGS
-1145 IVFSYDYAQYDKVG
+1145 IVYSYDYAQYDKVG

-1165 SGLESNNYEIEFVA
+1165 SGLESDNYEIEFVA

-1581 PLTVSAKNAT
+1581 PLTVTAKNAT

-1599 NAGVEFSGFIGE
+1599 NAGVEYSGFVVT
-1611 DNEKSLD
+1611 DNEKSLN
-1618 GALVYSYNYKQYGN
+1618 GSLVYSY
-1632 VGEFAITP
+1632 
-1640 GGLTSDNYEIT
+1640 D
-1651 FVDGKLTVEPK
+1651 
-1662 ELTIIWGEQ
+1662 
-1671 TSFVYDAE
+1671 
-1679 DHNPTAK
+1679 
-1686 LGGIVNND
+1686 
-1694 RMPWYLTGFQTNV
+1694 
-1707 GKHTAIVTEIG
+1707 
-1718 NSNYKL
+1718 
-1724 PKTGCEKEYE
+1724 
-1734 ITKAPLKITAM
+1734 
-1745 NNTIVYG
+1745 
-1752 DKPIDGG
+1752 
-1759 IMYGEF
+1759 
-1765 AGMESSKV
+1765 
-1773 LKGTLTFEFSYKQYG
+1773 YKQYG
-1788 DVGEYTITPSGLTA
+1788 DVGEYSVTPSGLTA

-1813 LTVEPKEVSVAWDKQ
+1813 LTVEPKEVSVAWSNE
-1828 TSFTYNSFA
+1828 TLFTYNGSEHV
-1837 QAPSATAEGLL
+1837 PVATA
-1848 NNDQCDFTVA
+1848 
-1858 GAATDAGKYTATVTG
+1858 
-1873 LNNKNYKLPAT
+1873 
-1884 GLEQPFEI
+1884 
-1892 TKASVTISA
+1892 S
-1901 KDNSIVYGEM
+1901 
-1911 PSNAGVVFSGF
+1911 GV
-1922 SGLDNEKSLNGSLV
+1922 
-1936 YSYDYKQYGV
+1936 
-1946 VGEYTITP
+1946 
-1954 SGLTADNYEIEF
+1954 
-1966 VAGKLNVEP
+1966 
-1975 KAVSIAWGK
+1975 
-1984 SSFAYNGAAQVP
+1984 
-1996 AATAEGL
+1996 

-2172 TTLAGTFRVV
+2172 TTHAGAFRVA

-2188 VVTNSVASEL
+2188 VVTNTVASEL

>member
-1 MFNTHINSLRSLRL
+1 MTNHLIHSLRSLRL

-62 VTFSRRIYIEG
+62 VTFSRRIYIRG

-180 SGSRGC
+180 SGSKGC

-333 NLQMQGYSILPN
+333 NLQMQDYSILPN
-345 GAIKYINYDVYDYN
+345 GAIKYTNYDVYDYN

-373 GYSVDATGAM
+373 RYSVDATGAM
-383 EEDKLMLTIK
+383 EEGKLMLTIK

-401 QSFIMWVNTAE
+401 QSFIMWVNTAV
-412 LTQDGS
+412 LTQDGD
-418 ERYVTIPEKRKMT
+418 EKYVTIPEKRKMT

-527 DYLPSPVAVI
+527 DYLPSPVAII

-549 RYQERYGYS
+549 RYREMYGYS

-615 VVNADGEAVNV
+615 VVKADGEAVNV

-708 TLAITAPSGKVMQFS
+708 ILAITAPSGKVMQFS

-765 VVSEGNTAYVRLKA
+765 VVSEDNTAYVRLKA

-883 SDATVTPTFMPKTDF
+883 SDATVTATFMPKTDF

-1093 TGGISKQF
+1093 TGEIREQF

-1106 PLMIIAKDK
+1106 PLIVIAKDK

-1129 YAGFLGGD
+1129 YSGFVSVD
-1137 KENSLSGS
+1137 NENSLSGS
-1145 IVFSYDYAQYDKVG
+1145 IVYSYDYAQYDKVG

-1165 SGLESNNYEIEFVA
+1165 SGLESDNYEFKFVA

-1208 PNATAGGLLNNDE
+1208 PNATAEGLLNNDE
-1221 CNIIIDSVMNVGK
+1221 CNIIIDSAMNAGK
-1234 YSAEAIDLTNINYKL
+1234 YSAEAIDLTNKNYKL

-1271 ATIAYGDEPSNAGVE
+1271 ATIAYGDKPSNAGVE

-1327 DNYNITF
+1327 DNYDITF
-1334 VEGELTVEP
+1334 VKGELTVEP
-1343 KKLTVTAKNDT
+1343 KEISIAWSDASLTYNGSEQIPMATANGVENSDECIFTVTGAATKVGKYTAKVTDLSNENYKLPAT
-1354 ITYGDEPSNAGV
+1354 GLEQAFEITKAP
-1366 EYSGFVGDDNESSLD
+1366 LK
-1381 DSLIFSYEYGQ
+1381 I
-1392 YGKPGDYA
+1392 
-1400 IIPSGPRSDKYEI
+1400 
-1413 EFVEGKLTVLPK
+1413 
-1425 KLTVTALND
+1425 TALND

-1476 VGEFAIT
+1476 AGEYAIT
-1483 PSGLANDNYEI
+1483 PSGLTADNYEI

-1505 KVVFI
+1505 KAVSI
-1510 AWDDETSFTYD
+1510 AWGQSSFAYN
-1521 GKAHAPNAAAEGLVN
+1521 GAAQVPTATAEGLLNSDKCGLTVAGA
-1536 NDECNLVIDSAT
+1536 AT
-1548 NAGKYTAKVTDL
+1548 NVGKYTATVTGL
-1560 SNKNYKL
+1560 NNKNYKL
-1567 PATGLEQSFEIAKI
+1567 PATGIEQAFEIAKI
-1581 PLTVSAKNAT
+1581 PLTVTAKNAT

-1599 NAGVEFSGFIGE
+1599 NAGVEFSGFVGE
-1611 DNEKSLD
+1611 DNEKSLN
-1618 GALVYSYNYKQYGN
+1618 GSLIYSY
-1632 VGEFAITP
+1632 
-1640 GGLTSDNYEIT
+1640 D
-1651 FVDGKLTVEPK
+1651 
-1662 ELTIIWGEQ
+1662 
-1671 TSFVYDAE
+1671 
-1679 DHNPTAK
+1679 
-1686 LGGIVNND
+1686 
-1694 RMPWYLTGFQTNV
+1694 
-1707 GKHTAIVTEIG
+1707 
-1718 NSNYKL
+1718 
-1724 PKTGCEKEYE
+1724 
-1734 ITKAPLKITAM
+1734 
-1745 NNTIVYG
+1745 
-1752 DKPIDGG
+1752 
-1759 IMYGEF
+1759 
-1765 AGMESSKV
+1765 
-1773 LKGTLTFEFSYKQYG
+1773 YKQYG

-1813 LTVEPKEVSVAWDKQ
+1813 LSVESKAVSIVWDKS
-1828 TSFTYNSFA
+1828 SFIYNGTA
-1837 QAPSATAEGLL
+1837 QVPTAAAEGLVNSDKCGL
-1848 NNDQCDFTVA
+1848 TVA

-1873 LNNKNYKLPAT
+1873 LDNKNYKLP
-1884 GLEQPFEI
+1884 E
-1892 TKASVTISA
+1892 S
-1901 KDNSIVYGEM
+1901 
-1911 PSNAGVVFSGF
+1911 
-1922 SGLDNEKSLNGSLV
+1922 
-1936 YSYDYKQYGV
+1936 
-1946 VGEYTITP
+1946 
-1954 SGLTADNYEIEF
+1954 
-1966 VAGKLNVEP
+1966 
-1975 KAVSIAWGK
+1975 
-1984 SSFAYNGAAQVP
+1984 
-1996 AATAEGL
+1996 
-2003 VNSDKCGL
+2003 
-2011 TVAGAATN
+2011 
-2019 AGKYTATVTGLNNKN
+2019 
-2034 YKLPATGLE
+2034 GLE

-2051 NPTIVKSPVAVENL
+2051 NPTIVKAPAAVENL

-2084 LVYKLASE
+2084 LVYKIGDA
-2092 EKYSEALPTA
+2092 EKYSETLPAA
-2102 TNGGDYT
+2102 TDAGDYT

-2114 LGNANY
+2114 LGDENY
-2120 NDLEAQTLTAS
+2120 NDLKAETLAAS
-2131 IKVPA
+2131 IAAPA
-2136 SSSSVIASSSSSA
+2136 SSSSA
-2149 PASSSSTV
+2149 PASSSSSV
-2157 EPGSSSSDSTTPVAT
+2157 KASSSSAKPASSSSSVKASSSSAKPASSSSSGKASSSSSGKNSIAAPAIAKA
-2172 TTLAGTFRVV
+2172 LKVV
-2182 YARNEL
+2182 YSQNQL
-2188 VVTNSVASEL
+2188 FVTNPAASDMEVL
-2198 KVAVFDV
+2198 VFDV
-2205 QGSLKMHYRG
+2205 QGNLKTRYRAY
-2215 SAAGNHF
+2215 SAGEHQ
-2222 VSLKKFVPGIYLV
+2222 VSLQQLYQGVYIV
-2235 RVESSGKMQ
+2235 RVETRGAVET
-2244 MLQVHVK
+2244 LQVRVK

>member
-1 MFNTHINSLRSLRL
+1 MTNHLIHSLRSLRL

-62 VTFSRRIYIEG
+62 VTFSRRIYIRG

-180 SGSRGC
+180 SGSKGC

-333 NLQMQGYSILPN
+333 NLQMQDYSILPN
-345 GAIKYINYDVYDYN
+345 GAIKYLNYDVYDYN

-383 EEDKLMLTIK
+383 EEGKLMLTIK

-401 QSFIMWVNTAE
+401 QSFIMWVNTAV
-412 LTQDGS
+412 LTQDGD
-418 ERYVTIPEKRKMT
+418 EKYVTIPEKRKMT

-549 RYQERYGYS
+549 RYREMYGYS

-615 VVNADGEAVNV
+615 VVKADGETVNV

-862 VQWGDAVYYAAS
+862 VQWGDVVYYAAS

-925 GKDGFYFTND
+925 GKDGYYFTND

-957 MYTSAEEDYLDIY
+957 MYSSAEEDYLDIY

-1093 TGGISKQF
+1093 TGEIREQF

-1106 PLMIIAKDK
+1106 PLIVIAKDK

-1129 YAGFLGGD
+1129 YSGFASVD
-1137 KENSLSGS
+1137 NENSLSGS
-1145 IVFSYDYAQYDKVG
+1145 IVYSYDYAQYDKVG

-1165 SGLESNNYEIEFVA
+1165 SGLESDNYEIEFVA

-1208 PNATAGGLLNNDE
+1208 PNATAEGLLNNDE

-1234 YSAEAIDLTNINYKL
+1234 YSAEAIDLTNKNYKL

-1307 DYAQFDKVGKY
+1307 DYVQFYKVGKY

-1327 DNYNITF
+1327 DNYDITF

-1343 KKLTVTAKNDT
+1343 KEISIAWSDASLTYNGSEQIPMATANGVENSDECIFTMTGAATKVGKYTAKVTDLSNGNYKLPAT
-1354 ITYGDEPSNAGV
+1354 GLEQAFEITKAP
-1366 EYSGFVGDDNESSLD
+1366 LK
-1381 DSLIFSYEYGQ
+1381 I
-1392 YGKPGDYA
+1392 
-1400 IIPSGPRSDKYEI
+1400 
-1413 EFVEGKLTVLPK
+1413 
-1425 KLTVTALND
+1425 TALND

-1464 LAFEINYKQYGD
+1464 LAFEINYTQYGD
-1476 VGEFAIT
+1476 AGEYAIT
-1483 PSGLANDNYEI
+1483 PSGLTADNYEI

-1505 KVVFI
+1505 KVVSI
-1510 AWDDETSFTYD
+1510 AWGQSSFAYN
-1521 GKAHAPNAAAEGLVN
+1521 GAAQVPTATAEGLLN
-1536 NDECNLVIDSAT
+1536 NDQCDFTVAGAAT
-1548 NAGKYTAKVTDL
+1548 NVGKYTATVTGL
-1560 SNKNYKL
+1560 NNRNYKL

-1581 PLTVSAKNAT
+1581 PLTVTAKNAT

-1611 DNEKSLD
+1611 DNEKFLNGSLI
-1618 GALVYSYNYKQYGN
+1618 YSY
-1632 VGEFAITP
+1632 
-1640 GGLTSDNYEIT
+1640 D
-1651 FVDGKLTVEPK
+1651 
-1662 ELTIIWGEQ
+1662 
-1671 TSFVYDAE
+1671 
-1679 DHNPTAK
+1679 
-1686 LGGIVNND
+1686 
-1694 RMPWYLTGFQTNV
+1694 
-1707 GKHTAIVTEIG
+1707 
-1718 NSNYKL
+1718 
-1724 PKTGCEKEYE
+1724 
-1734 ITKAPLKITAM
+1734 
-1745 NNTIVYG
+1745 
-1752 DKPIDGG
+1752 
-1759 IMYGEF
+1759 
-1765 AGMESSKV
+1765 
-1773 LKGTLTFEFSYKQYG
+1773 YKQYG

-1813 LTVEPKEVSVAWDKQ
+1813 LTVEPK
-1828 TSFTYNSFA
+1828 
-1837 QAPSATAEGLL
+1837 
-1848 NNDQCDFTVA
+1848 
-1858 GAATDAGKYTATVTG
+1858 
-1873 LNNKNYKLPAT
+1873 
-1884 GLEQPFEI
+1884 
-1892 TKASVTISA
+1892 
-1901 KDNSIVYGEM
+1901 
-1911 PSNAGVVFSGF
+1911 
-1922 SGLDNEKSLNGSLV
+1922 
-1936 YSYDYKQYGV
+1936 
-1946 VGEYTITP
+1946 
-1954 SGLTADNYEIEF
+1954 
-1966 VAGKLNVEP
+1966 
-1975 KAVSIAWGK
+1975 AVSIAWGQ

-1996 AATAEGL
+1996 TATAEGL
-2003 VNSDKCGL
+2003 VNSDKCDF
-2011 TVAGAATN
+2011 TVTGAAVN
-2019 AGKYTATVTGLNNKN
+2019 AGKYSAAVTALNNAN
-2034 YKLPATGLE
+2034 YKLPESGLE
-2043 QAFEITKA
+2043 QPFEILKA
-2051 NPTIVKSPVAVENL
+2051 DPTIVKAPAAVENL

-2084 LVYKLASE
+2084 LVYKIGDA
-2092 EKYSEALPTA
+2092 EKYSETLPAA
-2102 TNGGDYT
+2102 TDAGDYT

-2114 LGNANY
+2114 LGDENY
-2120 NDLEAQTLTAS
+2120 NDLKAETLAAS
-2131 IKVPA
+2131 IAAPA
-2136 SSSSVIASSSSSA
+2136 SSSSA
-2149 PASSSSTV
+2149 PASSSSSV
-2157 EPGSSSSDSTTPVAT
+2157 KASSSSAKPASSSSSGKASSSSSGKNSIAAPAIAKA
-2172 TTLAGTFRVV
+2172 LKVV
-2182 YARNEL
+2182 YSQNTL
-2188 VVTNSVASEL
+2188 FVTNPAASDMDVL
-2198 KVAVFDV
+2198 VFDV
-2205 QGSLKMHYRG
+2205 QGNLKTRYRAY
-2215 SAAGNHF
+2215 SAGEHQ
-2222 VSLKKFVPGIYLV
+2222 VSLQQLNQGVYIV
-2235 RVESSGKMQ
+2235 RVETRGAVET
-2244 MLQVHVK
+2244 LQVRVK

>member
-226 NESGKGKG
+226 NGSGKGKG

-240 GGQVTAVSLRG
+240 GGQVSAKSLG
-251 NGIGPGRDGSTREGT
+251 GYGIGPGREGSSTREGT

-333 NLQMQGYSILPN
+333 NLQMQDYSILPN

-359 GNKLIKGTHYTETV
+359 GNKLIQGTHYTETV
-373 GYSVDATGAM
+373 ENSVDASGVK
-383 EEDKLMLTIK
+383 EKDKYMLTIK

-527 DYLPSPVAVI
+527 DYLPSPVAII

-549 RYQERYGYS
+549 RYQEMYGYS

-851 DGKIVMTKPDT
+851 DGKIVMTKPDA

-1093 TGGISKQF
+1093 TGKISEQF

-1106 PLMIIAKDK
+1106 PLIVIAKDK

-1129 YAGFLGGD
+1129 YSGFVSVD
-1137 KENSLSGS
+1137 NENSLSGS
-1145 IVFSYDYAQYDKVG
+1145 IVYSYDYAQYDKVG

-1165 SGLESNNYEIEFVA
+1165 SGLESDNYEIEFVA

-1581 PLTVSAKNAT
+1581 PLTVTAKNAT

-1599 NAGVEFSGFIGE
+1599 NAGVEYSGFVVT
-1611 DNEKSLD
+1611 DNEKSLN
-1618 GALVYSYNYKQYGN
+1618 GSLVYSY
-1632 VGEFAITP
+1632 
-1640 GGLTSDNYEIT
+1640 D
-1651 FVDGKLTVEPK
+1651 
-1662 ELTIIWGEQ
+1662 
-1671 TSFVYDAE
+1671 
-1679 DHNPTAK
+1679 
-1686 LGGIVNND
+1686 
-1694 RMPWYLTGFQTNV
+1694 
-1707 GKHTAIVTEIG
+1707 
-1718 NSNYKL
+1718 
-1724 PKTGCEKEYE
+1724 
-1734 ITKAPLKITAM
+1734 
-1745 NNTIVYG
+1745 
-1752 DKPIDGG
+1752 
-1759 IMYGEF
+1759 
-1765 AGMESSKV
+1765 
-1773 LKGTLTFEFSYKQYG
+1773 YKQYG
-1788 DVGEYTITPSGLTA
+1788 DVGEYSVTPSGLTA

-1813 LTVEPKEVSVAWDKQ
+1813 LTVEPKEVSVAWSNE
-1828 TSFTYNSFA
+1828 TLFTYNGSEHV
-1837 QAPSATAEGLL
+1837 PVATA
-1848 NNDQCDFTVA
+1848 
-1858 GAATDAGKYTATVTG
+1858 
-1873 LNNKNYKLPAT
+1873 
-1884 GLEQPFEI
+1884 
-1892 TKASVTISA
+1892 S
-1901 KDNSIVYGEM
+1901 
-1911 PSNAGVVFSGF
+1911 GV
-1922 SGLDNEKSLNGSLV
+1922 
-1936 YSYDYKQYGV
+1936 
-1946 VGEYTITP
+1946 
-1954 SGLTADNYEIEF
+1954 
-1966 VAGKLNVEP
+1966 
-1975 KAVSIAWGK
+1975 
-1984 SSFAYNGAAQVP
+1984 
-1996 AATAEGL
+1996 

-2172 TTLAGTFRVV
+2172 TTHAGAFRVA

-2188 VVTNSVASEL
+2188 VVTNTVASEL

>member
-1 MFNTHINSLRSLRL
+1 MTNHLIHSLRSLRL

-62 VTFSRRIYIEG
+62 VTFSRRIYIRG

-333 NLQMQGYSILPN
+333 NLQMQDYSILPN
-345 GAIKYINYDVYDYN
+345 GAIKYTNYDVYDYN
-359 GNKLIKGTHYTETV
+359 GNKLIKGTHYTEEITN
-373 GYSVDATGAM
+373 SEDASGAI
-383 EEDKLMLTIK
+383 EKDKYILTIT

-418 ERYVTIPEKRKMT
+418 EKYVTIPEKRKMT

-527 DYLPSPVAVI
+527 DYLPSPVAII

-549 RYQERYGYS
+549 RYREMYGYS

-609 MLNELR
+609 MLNELK
-615 VVNADGEAVNV
+615 VVKADGETVNV

-1066 GVDFTTQCSNNI
+1066 GVDFTTQCSNNV

-1093 TGGISKQF
+1093 TGKISEQF

-1106 PLMIIAKDK
+1106 PLIVIAKDK

-1129 YAGFLGGD
+1129 YSGFVSVD
-1137 KENSLSGS
+1137 NENSLSGS
-1145 IVFSYDYAQYDKVG
+1145 IVYSYDYAQYDKVG

-1165 SGLESNNYEIEFVA
+1165 SGLESDNYEFKFVA
-1179 GKLTVGPK
+1179 GKLTVEPK

-1202 NGKAQA
+1202 NGKAHA
-1208 PNATAGGLLNNDE
+1208 PNATAEGLLNNDE
-1221 CNIIIDSVMNVGK
+1221 CNIIIDSATNGGK
-1234 YSAEAIDLTNINYKL
+1234 YSAEAIDLTNVNYKL

-1327 DNYNITF
+1327 DNYDITF
-1334 VEGELTVEP
+1334 VKGELTVEP
-1343 KKLTVTAKNDT
+1343 KEISIAWSDASLTYNGSEQIPMATANGVENSDECIFTMTGAATKVGKYTAKVTDLSNENYKLPAT
-1354 ITYGDEPSNAGV
+1354 GLEQAFEITKAP
-1366 EYSGFVGDDNESSLD
+1366 LK
-1381 DSLIFSYEYGQ
+1381 I
-1392 YGKPGDYA
+1392 
-1400 IIPSGPRSDKYEI
+1400 
-1413 EFVEGKLTVLPK
+1413 
-1425 KLTVTALND
+1425 TALND

-1483 PSGLANDNYEI
+1483 PSGL
-1494 EFVAGKLTVEP
+1494 
-1505 KVVFI
+1505 
-1510 AWDDETSFTYD
+1510 
-1521 GKAHAPNAAAEGLVN
+1521 
-1536 NDECNLVIDSAT
+1536 
-1548 NAGKYTAKVTDL
+1548 
-1560 SNKNYKL
+1560 
-1567 PATGLEQSFEIAKI
+1567 
-1581 PLTVSAKNAT
+1581 
-1591 IVYGDEPS
+1591 
-1599 NAGVEFSGFIGE
+1599 
-1611 DNEKSLD
+1611 
-1618 GALVYSYNYKQYGN
+1618 
-1632 VGEFAITP
+1632 
-1640 GGLTSDNYEIT
+1640 
-1651 FVDGKLTVEPK
+1651 
-1662 ELTIIWGEQ
+1662 
-1671 TSFVYDAE
+1671 
-1679 DHNPTAK
+1679 
-1686 LGGIVNND
+1686 
-1694 RMPWYLTGFQTNV
+1694 
-1707 GKHTAIVTEIG
+1707 
-1718 NSNYKL
+1718 
-1724 PKTGCEKEYE
+1724 
-1734 ITKAPLKITAM
+1734 
-1745 NNTIVYG
+1745 
-1752 DKPIDGG
+1752 
-1759 IMYGEF
+1759 
-1765 AGMESSKV
+1765 
-1773 LKGTLTFEFSYKQYG
+1773 
-1788 DVGEYTITPSGLTA
+1788 TA

-1813 LTVEPKEVSVAWDKQ
+1813 LS
-1828 TSFTYNSFA
+1828 
-1837 QAPSATAEGLL
+1837 
-1848 NNDQCDFTVA
+1848 
-1858 GAATDAGKYTATVTG
+1858 
-1873 LNNKNYKLPAT
+1873 
-1884 GLEQPFEI
+1884 
-1892 TKASVTISA
+1892 
-1901 KDNSIVYGEM
+1901 
-1911 PSNAGVVFSGF
+1911 
-1922 SGLDNEKSLNGSLV
+1922 
-1936 YSYDYKQYGV
+1936 
-1946 VGEYTITP
+1946 
-1954 SGLTADNYEIEF
+1954 
-1966 VAGKLNVEP
+1966 VEP

-1996 AATAEGL
+1996 TATAEGIL
-2003 VNSDKCGL
+2003 DGDKCDF
-2011 TVAGAATN
+2011 TVTGAAVN
-2019 AGKYTATVTGLNNKN
+2019 AGKYSAAVTALNNAN
-2034 YKLPATGLE
+2034 YKLPESGLE
-2043 QAFEITKA
+2043 QPFEILKA
-2051 NPTIVKSPVAVENL
+2051 DPTIVKAPAAVENL

-2084 LVYKLASE
+2084 LVYKIGDA
-2092 EKYSEALPTA
+2092 EKYSETLPAA
-2102 TNGGDYT
+2102 TDAGDYT

-2114 LGNANY
+2114 LGDENY
-2120 NDLEAQTLTAS
+2120 NDLKAETLAAS
-2131 IKVPA
+2131 IA
-2136 SSSSVIASSSSSA
+2136 A
-2149 PASSSSTV
+2149 PASSSSALA
-2157 EPGSSSSDSTTPVAT
+2157 SSSSSVKASSSSAKPASSSSSGKASSSSAKPASSSSSGKASSSSSGKNSIAAPAIAKA
-2172 TTLAGTFRVV
+2172 LKVV
-2182 YARNEL
+2182 YSQNQL
-2188 VVTNSVASEL
+2188 FVTNPAASDMEVL
-2198 KVAVFDV
+2198 VFDV
-2205 QGSLKMHYRG
+2205 QGNLKTRYRAY
-2215 SAAGNHF
+2215 SAGEHQ
-2222 VSLKKFVPGIYLV
+2222 VSLQQLNQGVYIV
-2235 RVESSGKMQ
+2235 RVETRGAVET
-2244 MLQVHVK
+2244 LQVRVK

>member
-62 VTFSRRIYIEG
+62 VTFSRRIYIRG

-117 SPLGGSKGNGI
+117 SPLGGSKGNGF

-180 SGSRGC
+180 SGSKGC

-251 NGIGPGRDGSTREGT
+251 NGIGPGRDGSTREGS

-289 ISIEGDS
+289 ISIEGDA

-333 NLQMQGYSILPN
+333 NLQMQDYSILPN

-373 GYSVDATGAM
+373 GYSVDAAGAM
-383 EEDKLMLTIK
+383 EEGKLMLTIK

-549 RYQERYGYS
+549 RYREMYGYS

-615 VVNADGEAVNV
+615 VVKADGETVNV

-729 DNSSSESYYAIYNDP
+729 DNSTSESYYAIYNNP

-925 GKDGFYFTND
+925 GKDGYYTFKD

-970 DGSSTN
+970 NGSSTN

-1009 NGYGYVK
+1009 NGSGYVK

-1066 GVDFTTQCSNNI
+1066 GVDFTTQCSNNV

-1093 TGGISKQF
+1093 TGEISEQF

-1106 PLMIIAKDK
+1106 PLIVIAKDK

-1129 YAGFLGGD
+1129 YSGFVSGD
-1137 KENSLSGS
+1137 NENSLSGS
-1145 IVFSYDYAQYDKVG
+1145 IVYSYDYAQYDKVG

-1165 SGLESNNYEIEFVA
+1165 SGLESDNYEFEFVA

-1202 NGKAQA
+1202 NGKAHA

-1234 YSAEAIDLTNINYKL
+1234 YSAEAIDLTNVNYKL

-1286 YSGFVGDDNENDLND
+1286 YNGFVGDDNENDLND

-1327 DNYNITF
+1327 DNYDITF
-1334 VEGELTVEP
+1334 VKGELTVEP

-1354 ITYGDEPSNAGV
+1354 IAYGDEPSNAGV

-1413 EFVEGKLTVLPK
+1413 EFVAGKLTVLPK

-1439 DEPASAGIAYDGFVG
+1439 DEPASAGIVYDGFVG

-1581 PLTVSAKNAT
+1581 PLTVTAKNAT

-1599 NAGVEFSGFIGE
+1599 NAGVEYSGFVVT
-1611 DNEKSLD
+1611 DNEKSLN
-1618 GALVYSYNYKQYGN
+1618 GSLIYSY
-1632 VGEFAITP
+1632 
-1640 GGLTSDNYEIT
+1640 D
-1651 FVDGKLTVEPK
+1651 
-1662 ELTIIWGEQ
+1662 
-1671 TSFVYDAE
+1671 
-1679 DHNPTAK
+1679 
-1686 LGGIVNND
+1686 
-1694 RMPWYLTGFQTNV
+1694 
-1707 GKHTAIVTEIG
+1707 
-1718 NSNYKL
+1718 
-1724 PKTGCEKEYE
+1724 
-1734 ITKAPLKITAM
+1734 
-1745 NNTIVYG
+1745 
-1752 DKPIDGG
+1752 
-1759 IMYGEF
+1759 
-1765 AGMESSKV
+1765 
-1773 LKGTLTFEFSYKQYG
+1773 YKQYG

-1813 LTVEPKEVSVAWDKQ
+1813 LS
-1828 TSFTYNSFA
+1828 
-1837 QAPSATAEGLL
+1837 
-1848 NNDQCDFTVA
+1848 
-1858 GAATDAGKYTATVTG
+1858 
-1873 LNNKNYKLPAT
+1873 
-1884 GLEQPFEI
+1884 
-1892 TKASVTISA
+1892 
-1901 KDNSIVYGEM
+1901 
-1911 PSNAGVVFSGF
+1911 
-1922 SGLDNEKSLNGSLV
+1922 
-1936 YSYDYKQYGV
+1936 
-1946 VGEYTITP
+1946 
-1954 SGLTADNYEIEF
+1954 
-1966 VAGKLNVEP
+1966 VEP

-1984 SSFAYNGAAQVP
+1984 SSFAYNGAAQIP
-1996 AATAEGL
+1996 TATAEGL

-2011 TVAGAATN
+2011 TVTGAAAN
-2019 AGKYTATVTGLNNKN
+2019 AGKYTAKVTDLSNKN

-2131 IKVPA
+2131 IKIPA

-2188 VVTNSVASEL
+2188 VVTNTVASEL

>member
-1 MFNTHINSLRSLRL
+1 MTNHLIHSLRSLRL

-62 VTFSRRIYIEG
+62 VTFSRRIYIRG

-180 SGSRGC
+180 SGSKGC

-333 NLQMQGYSILPN
+333 NLQMQDYSILPN
-345 GAIKYINYDVYDYN
+345 GAIKYTNYDVYDYN

-373 GYSVDATGAM
+373 RYSVDATGAM
-383 EEDKLMLTIK
+383 EEGKLMLTIK

-401 QSFIMWVNTAE
+401 QSFIMWVNTAV
-412 LTQDGS
+412 LTQDGD
-418 ERYVTIPEKRKMT
+418 EKYVTIPEKRKMT

-549 RYQERYGYS
+549 RYREMYGYS

-615 VVNADGEAVNV
+615 VVKADGETLNV

-883 SDATVTPTFMPKTDF
+883 SDATVTATFMPKTDF

-1106 PLMIIAKDK
+1106 PLMVIAKDK

-1129 YAGFLGGD
+1129 YSGFVSVD
-1137 KENSLSGS
+1137 NENSLSGS
-1145 IVFSYDYAQYDKVG
+1145 IVYSYDYAQYDKVG

-1179 GKLTVGPK
+1179 GKLTVEPK

-1221 CNIIIDSVMNVGK
+1221 CNIIIDSVMNAGK
-1234 YSAEAIDLTNINYKL
+1234 YSAEAIDLTNKNYKL

-1286 YSGFVGDDNENDLND
+1286 YSGFVGDNNENDLND

-1327 DNYNITF
+1327 DNYDITF
-1334 VEGELTVEP
+1334 VKGELTVEP
-1343 KKLTVTAKNDT
+1343 KEISIAWSDASLTYNGSEQIPMATANGVENSDECIFTVTGAATKVGKYTAKVTDLSNENYKLPAT
-1354 ITYGDEPSNAGV
+1354 GLEQAFEITKAP
-1366 EYSGFVGDDNESSLD
+1366 LK
-1381 DSLIFSYEYGQ
+1381 I
-1392 YGKPGDYA
+1392 
-1400 IIPSGPRSDKYEI
+1400 
-1413 EFVEGKLTVLPK
+1413 
-1425 KLTVTALND
+1425 TALND

-1476 VGEFAIT
+1476 ASEYAIT
-1483 PSGLANDNYEI
+1483 PSGLTADNYEI

-1505 KVVFI
+1505 KAVSI
-1510 AWDDETSFTYD
+1510 AWGQSSFAYN
-1521 GKAHAPNAAAEGLVN
+1521 GAAQVPTATAEGLLNSDKCGLTVAGA
-1536 NDECNLVIDSAT
+1536 AT
-1548 NAGKYTAKVTDL
+1548 NVGKYTATVTGL
-1560 SNKNYKL
+1560 NNRNYKL

-1581 PLTVSAKNAT
+1581 PLTVTAKNAT

-1599 NAGVEFSGFIGE
+1599 NASVEFNGFVGE
-1611 DNEKSLD
+1611 DNEKSLN
-1618 GALVYSYNYKQYGN
+1618 GSLIYSY
-1632 VGEFAITP
+1632 
-1640 GGLTSDNYEIT
+1640 D
-1651 FVDGKLTVEPK
+1651 
-1662 ELTIIWGEQ
+1662 
-1671 TSFVYDAE
+1671 
-1679 DHNPTAK
+1679 
-1686 LGGIVNND
+1686 
-1694 RMPWYLTGFQTNV
+1694 
-1707 GKHTAIVTEIG
+1707 
-1718 NSNYKL
+1718 
-1724 PKTGCEKEYE
+1724 
-1734 ITKAPLKITAM
+1734 
-1745 NNTIVYG
+1745 
-1752 DKPIDGG
+1752 
-1759 IMYGEF
+1759 
-1765 AGMESSKV
+1765 
-1773 LKGTLTFEFSYKQYG
+1773 YKQYG

-1813 LTVEPKEVSVAWDKQ
+1813 LS
-1828 TSFTYNSFA
+1828 
-1837 QAPSATAEGLL
+1837 
-1848 NNDQCDFTVA
+1848 
-1858 GAATDAGKYTATVTG
+1858 
-1873 LNNKNYKLPAT
+1873 
-1884 GLEQPFEI
+1884 
-1892 TKASVTISA
+1892 
-1901 KDNSIVYGEM
+1901 
-1911 PSNAGVVFSGF
+1911 
-1922 SGLDNEKSLNGSLV
+1922 
-1936 YSYDYKQYGV
+1936 
-1946 VGEYTITP
+1946 
-1954 SGLTADNYEIEF
+1954 
-1966 VAGKLNVEP
+1966 VEP
-1975 KAVSIAWGK
+1975 KAVSIAWDK

-1996 AATAEGL
+1996 TATAEGL
-2003 VNSDKCGL
+2003 VNSDKCDF
-2011 TVAGAATN
+2011 TVTGAAVN
-2019 AGKYTATVTGLNNKN
+2019 AGKYSAAVTALNNAN
-2034 YKLPATGLE
+2034 YKLPESGLE
-2043 QAFEITKA
+2043 QPFEILKA
-2051 NPTIVKSPVAVENL
+2051 NPTIVKAPAAVENL

-2070 AQTLVTA
+2070 AQTLVTV

-2084 LVYKLASE
+2084 LVYKIGDA
-2092 EKYSEALPTA
+2092 EKYSETLPAA
-2102 TNGGDYT
+2102 TDAGDYT

-2114 LGNANY
+2114 LGDENY
-2120 NDLEAQTLTAS
+2120 NDLKAETLAAS
-2131 IKVPA
+2131 IAAPA
-2136 SSSSVIASSSSSA
+2136 SSSSA
-2149 PASSSSTV
+2149 PASSSSSV
-2157 EPGSSSSDSTTPVAT
+2157 KASSSSAKPASSSSSVKASSSSAKPASSSSSGKASSSSSGKNSIAAPAIAKA
-2172 TTLAGTFRVV
+2172 LKVV
-2182 YARNEL
+2182 YSQNQL
-2188 VVTNSVASEL
+2188 FVTNPAASDMEVL
-2198 KVAVFDV
+2198 VFDV
-2205 QGSLKMHYRG
+2205 QGNLKTRYRAY
-2215 SAAGNHF
+2215 SAGEHQ
-2222 VSLKKFVPGIYLV
+2222 VSLQQLYQGVYIV
-2235 RVESSGKMQ
+2235 RVETRGAVET
-2244 MLQVHVK
+2244 LQVRVK

>member
-1 MFNTHINSLRSLRL
+1 MTNHLIHSLRSLRL

-62 VTFSRRIYIEG
+62 VTFSRRIYIRG

-180 SGSRGC
+180 SGSKGC

-333 NLQMQGYSILPN
+333 NLQMQDYSILPN
-345 GAIKYINYDVYDYN
+345 GAIKYTNYDVYDYN

-373 GYSVDATGAM
+373 RYSVDATGAM
-383 EEDKLMLTIK
+383 EEGKLMLTIK

-401 QSFIMWVNTAE
+401 QSFIMWVNTAV
-412 LTQDGS
+412 LTQDGD
-418 ERYVTIPEKRKMT
+418 EKYVTIPEKRKMT

-549 RYQERYGYS
+549 RYREMYGYS

-615 VVNADGEAVNV
+615 VVKADGETLNV

-883 SDATVTPTFMPKTDF
+883 SDATVTATFMPKTDF

-925 GKDGFYFTND
+925 GKDGYYFTND

-1106 PLMIIAKDK
+1106 PLMVIAKDK

-1129 YAGFLGGD
+1129 YSGFVSVD
-1137 KENSLSGS
+1137 NENSLSGS
-1145 IVFSYDYAQYDKVG
+1145 IVYSYDYAQYDKVG

-1179 GKLTVGPK
+1179 GKLTVEPK

-1208 PNATAGGLLNNDE
+1208 PNATAEGLLNNDE
-1221 CNIIIDSVMNVGK
+1221 CNIIIDSAMNAGK
-1234 YSAEAIDLTNINYKL
+1234 YSAEAIDLTNKNYKL

-1286 YSGFVGDDNENDLND
+1286 YSGFVGDNNENDLND

-1327 DNYNITF
+1327 DNYDITF
-1334 VEGELTVEP
+1334 VKGELTVEP
-1343 KKLTVTAKNDT
+1343 KEISIAWSDASLTYNGSEQIPMATANGVENSDECIFTVTGAATKVGKYTAKVTDLSNENYKLPAT
-1354 ITYGDEPSNAGV
+1354 GLEQAFEITKAP
-1366 EYSGFVGDDNESSLD
+1366 LK
-1381 DSLIFSYEYGQ
+1381 I
-1392 YGKPGDYA
+1392 
-1400 IIPSGPRSDKYEI
+1400 
-1413 EFVEGKLTVLPK
+1413 
-1425 KLTVTALND
+1425 TALND

-1476 VGEFAIT
+1476 ASEYAIT
-1483 PSGLANDNYEI
+1483 PSGLTADNYEI

-1505 KVVFI
+1505 KAVSI
-1510 AWDDETSFTYD
+1510 AWGQSSFAYN
-1521 GKAHAPNAAAEGLVN
+1521 GAAQVPTATAEGLLNSDKCGLTVAGA
-1536 NDECNLVIDSAT
+1536 AT
-1548 NAGKYTAKVTDL
+1548 NVGKYTATVTGL
-1560 SNKNYKL
+1560 NNRNYKL

-1581 PLTVSAKNAT
+1581 PLTVTAKNAT

-1599 NAGVEFSGFIGE
+1599 NASVEFNGFVGE
-1611 DNEKSLD
+1611 DNEKSLN
-1618 GALVYSYNYKQYGN
+1618 GSLIYSY
-1632 VGEFAITP
+1632 
-1640 GGLTSDNYEIT
+1640 D
-1651 FVDGKLTVEPK
+1651 
-1662 ELTIIWGEQ
+1662 
-1671 TSFVYDAE
+1671 
-1679 DHNPTAK
+1679 
-1686 LGGIVNND
+1686 
-1694 RMPWYLTGFQTNV
+1694 
-1707 GKHTAIVTEIG
+1707 
-1718 NSNYKL
+1718 
-1724 PKTGCEKEYE
+1724 
-1734 ITKAPLKITAM
+1734 
-1745 NNTIVYG
+1745 
-1752 DKPIDGG
+1752 
-1759 IMYGEF
+1759 
-1765 AGMESSKV
+1765 
-1773 LKGTLTFEFSYKQYG
+1773 YKQYG

-1813 LTVEPKEVSVAWDKQ
+1813 LS
-1828 TSFTYNSFA
+1828 
-1837 QAPSATAEGLL
+1837 
-1848 NNDQCDFTVA
+1848 
-1858 GAATDAGKYTATVTG
+1858 
-1873 LNNKNYKLPAT
+1873 
-1884 GLEQPFEI
+1884 
-1892 TKASVTISA
+1892 
-1901 KDNSIVYGEM
+1901 
-1911 PSNAGVVFSGF
+1911 
-1922 SGLDNEKSLNGSLV
+1922 
-1936 YSYDYKQYGV
+1936 
-1946 VGEYTITP
+1946 
-1954 SGLTADNYEIEF
+1954 
-1966 VAGKLNVEP
+1966 VEP
-1975 KAVSIAWGK
+1975 KAVSIAWDK

-1996 AATAEGL
+1996 TATAEGL
-2003 VNSDKCGL
+2003 VNSDKCDF
-2011 TVAGAATN
+2011 TVTGAAVN
-2019 AGKYTATVTGLNNKN
+2019 AGKYSAAVTALNNAN
-2034 YKLPATGLE
+2034 YKLPESGLE
-2043 QAFEITKA
+2043 QPFEILKA
-2051 NPTIVKSPVAVENL
+2051 NPTIVKAPAAVENL

-2070 AQTLVTA
+2070 AQTLVTV

-2084 LVYKLASE
+2084 LVYKIGDA
-2092 EKYSEALPTA
+2092 EKYSETLPAA
-2102 TNGGDYT
+2102 TDAGDYT

-2114 LGNANY
+2114 LGDENY
-2120 NDLEAQTLTAS
+2120 NDLKAETLAAS
-2131 IKVPA
+2131 IAAPA
-2136 SSSSVIASSSSSA
+2136 SSSSA
-2149 PASSSSTV
+2149 PASSSSSV
-2157 EPGSSSSDSTTPVAT
+2157 KASSSSAKPASSSSSVKASSSSAKPASSSSSGKASSSSSGKNSIAAPAIAKA
-2172 TTLAGTFRVV
+2172 LKVV
-2182 YARNEL
+2182 YSQNQL
-2188 VVTNSVASEL
+2188 FVTNPAASDMEVL
-2198 KVAVFDV
+2198 VFDV
-2205 QGSLKMHYRG
+2205 QGNLKTRYRAY
-2215 SAAGNHF
+2215 SAGEHQ
-2222 VSLKKFVPGIYLV
+2222 VSLQQLYQGVYIV
-2235 RVESSGKMQ
+2235 RVETRGAVET
-2244 MLQVHVK
+2244 LQVRVK

>member
-1 MFNTHINSLRSLRL
+1 MTNHLIHSLRSLRL

-62 VTFSRRIYIEG
+62 VTFSRRIYIRG

-180 SGSRGC
+180 SGSKGC

-333 NLQMQGYSILPN
+333 NLQMQDYSILPN
-345 GAIKYINYDVYDYN
+345 GAIKYTNYDVYDYN

-373 GYSVDATGAM
+373 RYSVDATGAM
-383 EEDKLMLTIK
+383 EEGKLMLTIK

-401 QSFIMWVNTAE
+401 QSFIMWVNTAV
-412 LTQDGS
+412 LTQDGD
-418 ERYVTIPEKRKMT
+418 EKYVTIPEKRKMT

-549 RYQERYGYS
+549 RYREMYGYS

-615 VVNADGEAVNV
+615 VVKADGETLNV

-883 SDATVTPTFMPKTDF
+883 SDATVTATFMPKTDF

-925 GKDGFYFTND
+925 GKDGYYFTND

-1106 PLMIIAKDK
+1106 PLMVIAKDK

-1129 YAGFLGGD
+1129 YSGFVSVD
-1137 KENSLSGS
+1137 NENSLSGS
-1145 IVFSYDYAQYDKVG
+1145 IVYSYDYAQYDKVG

-1179 GKLTVGPK
+1179 GKLTVEPK

-1221 CNIIIDSVMNVGK
+1221 CNIIIDSVMNAGK
-1234 YSAEAIDLTNINYKL
+1234 YSAEAIDLTNKNYKL

-1286 YSGFVGDDNENDLND
+1286 YSGFVGDNNENDLND

-1327 DNYNITF
+1327 DNYDITF
-1334 VEGELTVEP
+1334 VKGELTVEP
-1343 KKLTVTAKNDT
+1343 KEISIAWSDASLTYNGSEQIPMATANGVENSDECIFTVTGAATKVGKYTAKVTDLSNENYKLPAT
-1354 ITYGDEPSNAGV
+1354 GLEQAFEITKAP
-1366 EYSGFVGDDNESSLD
+1366 LK
-1381 DSLIFSYEYGQ
+1381 I
-1392 YGKPGDYA
+1392 
-1400 IIPSGPRSDKYEI
+1400 
-1413 EFVEGKLTVLPK
+1413 
-1425 KLTVTALND
+1425 TALND

-1439 DEPASAGIAYDGFVG
+1439 EEPASAGIAYDGFVG

-1476 VGEFAIT
+1476 ASEYAIT
-1483 PSGLANDNYEI
+1483 PSGLTADNYEI

-1505 KVVFI
+1505 KAVSI
-1510 AWDDETSFTYD
+1510 AWGQSSFAYN
-1521 GKAHAPNAAAEGLVN
+1521 GAAQVPTATAEGLLNSDKCGLTVAGA
-1536 NDECNLVIDSAT
+1536 AT
-1548 NAGKYTAKVTDL
+1548 NVGKYTATVTGL
-1560 SNKNYKL
+1560 NNRNYKL

-1581 PLTVSAKNAT
+1581 PLTVTAKNAT

-1599 NAGVEFSGFIGE
+1599 NASVEFNGFVGE
-1611 DNEKSLD
+1611 DNEKSLN
-1618 GALVYSYNYKQYGN
+1618 GSLIYSY
-1632 VGEFAITP
+1632 
-1640 GGLTSDNYEIT
+1640 D
-1651 FVDGKLTVEPK
+1651 
-1662 ELTIIWGEQ
+1662 
-1671 TSFVYDAE
+1671 
-1679 DHNPTAK
+1679 
-1686 LGGIVNND
+1686 
-1694 RMPWYLTGFQTNV
+1694 
-1707 GKHTAIVTEIG
+1707 
-1718 NSNYKL
+1718 
-1724 PKTGCEKEYE
+1724 
-1734 ITKAPLKITAM
+1734 
-1745 NNTIVYG
+1745 
-1752 DKPIDGG
+1752 
-1759 IMYGEF
+1759 
-1765 AGMESSKV
+1765 
-1773 LKGTLTFEFSYKQYG
+1773 YKQYG

-1813 LTVEPKEVSVAWDKQ
+1813 LS
-1828 TSFTYNSFA
+1828 
-1837 QAPSATAEGLL
+1837 
-1848 NNDQCDFTVA
+1848 
-1858 GAATDAGKYTATVTG
+1858 
-1873 LNNKNYKLPAT
+1873 
-1884 GLEQPFEI
+1884 
-1892 TKASVTISA
+1892 
-1901 KDNSIVYGEM
+1901 
-1911 PSNAGVVFSGF
+1911 
-1922 SGLDNEKSLNGSLV
+1922 
-1936 YSYDYKQYGV
+1936 
-1946 VGEYTITP
+1946 
-1954 SGLTADNYEIEF
+1954 
-1966 VAGKLNVEP
+1966 VEP
-1975 KAVSIAWGK
+1975 KAVSIAWDK

-1996 AATAEGL
+1996 TATAEGL
-2003 VNSDKCGL
+2003 VNSDKCDF
-2011 TVAGAATN
+2011 TVTGAAVN
-2019 AGKYTATVTGLNNKN
+2019 AGKYSAAVTALNNAN
-2034 YKLPATGLE
+2034 YKLPESGLE
-2043 QAFEITKA
+2043 QPFEILKA
-2051 NPTIVKSPVAVENL
+2051 NPTIVKAPAAVENL

-2070 AQTLVTA
+2070 AQTLVTV

-2084 LVYKLASE
+2084 LVYKIGDA
-2092 EKYSEALPTA
+2092 EKYSETLPAA
-2102 TNGGDYT
+2102 TDAGDYT

-2114 LGNANY
+2114 LGDENY
-2120 NDLEAQTLTAS
+2120 NDLKAETLAAS
-2131 IKVPA
+2131 IAAPA
-2136 SSSSVIASSSSSA
+2136 SSSSA
-2149 PASSSSTV
+2149 PASSSSSV
-2157 EPGSSSSDSTTPVAT
+2157 KASSSSAKPASSSSSVKASSSSAKPASSSSSGKASSSSSGKNSIAAPAIAKA
-2172 TTLAGTFRVV
+2172 LKVV
-2182 YARNEL
+2182 YSQNQL
-2188 VVTNSVASEL
+2188 FVTNPAASDMEVL
-2198 KVAVFDV
+2198 VFDV
-2205 QGSLKMHYRG
+2205 QGNLKTRYRAY
-2215 SAAGNHF
+2215 SAGEHQ
-2222 VSLKKFVPGIYLV
+2222 VSLQQLYQGVYIV
-2235 RVESSGKMQ
+2235 RVETRGAVET
-2244 MLQVHVK
+2244 LQVRVK

>member
-1 MFNTHINSLRSLRL
+1 MTNHLIHSLRSLRL

-34 INIEAM
+34 VNIEAM

-62 VTFSRRIYIEG
+62 VTFSRRIYIRG

-180 SGSRGC
+180 SGSKGC

-333 NLQMQGYSILPN
+333 NLQMQDYSILPN
-345 GAIKYINYDVYDYN
+345 GAIKYLNYDVYDYN

-373 GYSVDATGAM
+373 RYSVDATGAM
-383 EEDKLMLTIK
+383 EEGKLMLTIK

-401 QSFIMWVNTAE
+401 QSFIMWVNTAV
-412 LTQDGS
+412 LTQDGD
-418 ERYVTIPEKRKMT
+418 EKYVTIPEKRKMT

-527 DYLPSPVAVI
+527 DYLPSPVAII

-549 RYQERYGYS
+549 RYREMYGYS

-615 VVNADGEAVNV
+615 VVKADGETLNV

-862 VQWGDAVYYAAS
+862 VQWGDVVYYAAS

-925 GKDGFYFTND
+925 GKDGYYFTND

-957 MYTSAEEDYLDIY
+957 MYSSAEEDYLDIY

-1106 PLMIIAKDK
+1106 PLMVIAKDK

-1129 YAGFLGGD
+1129 YSGFVSVD
-1137 KENSLSGS
+1137 NENSLSGS
-1145 IVFSYDYAQYDKVG
+1145 IVYSYDYAQYDKVG

-1165 SGLESNNYEIEFVA
+1165 SGLESDNYEIEFVA

-1234 YSAEAIDLTNINYKL
+1234 YSAEAIDLTNKNYTL

-1271 ATIAYGDEPSNAGVE
+1271 ATIAYGDKPSNAGVE

-1327 DNYNITF
+1327 DNYDITF
-1334 VEGELTVEP
+1334 VKGELTVEP
-1343 KKLTVTAKNDT
+1343 KEISIAWSDASLTYNGSEQIPMATANGVENSDECIFTVTGAATKVGKYTAKVTDLSNENYKLPAT
-1354 ITYGDEPSNAGV
+1354 GLEQAFEITKAP
-1366 EYSGFVGDDNESSLD
+1366 LK
-1381 DSLIFSYEYGQ
+1381 I
-1392 YGKPGDYA
+1392 
-1400 IIPSGPRSDKYEI
+1400 
-1413 EFVEGKLTVLPK
+1413 
-1425 KLTVTALND
+1425 TALND

-1476 VGEFAIT
+1476 AGEYAIT
-1483 PSGLANDNYEI
+1483 PSGLTADNYEI

-1505 KVVFI
+1505 KAVSI
-1510 AWDDETSFTYD
+1510 AWGQSSFAYN
-1521 GKAHAPNAAAEGLVN
+1521 GAAQVPTATAEGLLNSDKCGLTVAGA
-1536 NDECNLVIDSAT
+1536 AT
-1548 NAGKYTAKVTDL
+1548 NVGKYTATVTGL
-1560 SNKNYKL
+1560 NNKNYKL
-1567 PATGLEQSFEIAKI
+1567 PATGIEQAFEIAKI
-1581 PLTVSAKNAT
+1581 PLTVTAKNAT

-1599 NAGVEFSGFIGE
+1599 NAGVEFSGFVGE
-1611 DNEKSLD
+1611 DNEKSLN
-1618 GALVYSYNYKQYGN
+1618 GSLIYSY
-1632 VGEFAITP
+1632 
-1640 GGLTSDNYEIT
+1640 D
-1651 FVDGKLTVEPK
+1651 
-1662 ELTIIWGEQ
+1662 
-1671 TSFVYDAE
+1671 
-1679 DHNPTAK
+1679 
-1686 LGGIVNND
+1686 
-1694 RMPWYLTGFQTNV
+1694 
-1707 GKHTAIVTEIG
+1707 
-1718 NSNYKL
+1718 
-1724 PKTGCEKEYE
+1724 
-1734 ITKAPLKITAM
+1734 
-1745 NNTIVYG
+1745 
-1752 DKPIDGG
+1752 
-1759 IMYGEF
+1759 
-1765 AGMESSKV
+1765 
-1773 LKGTLTFEFSYKQYG
+1773 YKQYG

-1813 LTVEPKEVSVAWDKQ
+1813 LSVESKAVSIVWDKS
-1828 TSFTYNSFA
+1828 SFIYNGTA
-1837 QAPSATAEGLL
+1837 QVPTAAAEGLVNSDKCGL
-1848 NNDQCDFTVA
+1848 TVA

-1873 LNNKNYKLPAT
+1873 LDNKNYKLP
-1884 GLEQPFEI
+1884 E
-1892 TKASVTISA
+1892 S
-1901 KDNSIVYGEM
+1901 
-1911 PSNAGVVFSGF
+1911 
-1922 SGLDNEKSLNGSLV
+1922 
-1936 YSYDYKQYGV
+1936 
-1946 VGEYTITP
+1946 
-1954 SGLTADNYEIEF
+1954 
-1966 VAGKLNVEP
+1966 
-1975 KAVSIAWGK
+1975 
-1984 SSFAYNGAAQVP
+1984 
-1996 AATAEGL
+1996 
-2003 VNSDKCGL
+2003 
-2011 TVAGAATN
+2011 
-2019 AGKYTATVTGLNNKN
+2019 
-2034 YKLPATGLE
+2034 GLE

-2051 NPTIVKSPVAVENL
+2051 NPTIVKAPAAVENL

-2084 LVYKLASE
+2084 LVYKIGDA
-2092 EKYSEALPTA
+2092 EKYSETLPAA
-2102 TNGGDYT
+2102 TDAGDYT

-2114 LGNANY
+2114 LGDENY
-2120 NDLEAQTLTAS
+2120 NDLKAETLAAS
-2131 IKVPA
+2131 IAAPA
-2136 SSSSVIASSSSSA
+2136 SSSSA
-2149 PASSSSTV
+2149 PASSSSSV
-2157 EPGSSSSDSTTPVAT
+2157 KASSSSAKPASSSSSVKASSSSAKPASSSSSGKASSSSSGKNSIAAPAIAKA
-2172 TTLAGTFRVV
+2172 LKVV
-2182 YARNEL
+2182 YSQNQL
-2188 VVTNSVASEL
+2188 FVTNPAASDMEVL
-2198 KVAVFDV
+2198 VFDV
-2205 QGSLKMHYRG
+2205 QGNLKTRYRAY
-2215 SAAGNHF
+2215 SAGEHQ
-2222 VSLKKFVPGIYLV
+2222 VSLQQLYQGVYIV
-2235 RVESSGKMQ
+2235 RVETRGAVET
-2244 MLQVHVK
+2244 LQVRVK

>member
-62 VTFSRRIYIEG
+62 VTFSRRIYIRG

-240 GGQVTAVSLRG
+240 GGQVSATSLG
-251 NGIGPGRDGSTREGT
+251 GYGIGPGRDGSTREGT
-266 AGTISLSWTES
+266 VGTISLSWTES

-319 IIPVELDNNSIALA
+319 IIPVELDNNTIALA

-345 GAIKYINYDVYDYN
+345 GTVKFVNYDVYDYN
-359 GNKLIKGTHYTETV
+359 GNKLIKGTHYTEEITN
-373 GYSVDATGAM
+373 SEDASGAI
-383 EEDKLMLTIK
+383 EKDKYILTIT

-418 ERYVTIPEKRKMT
+418 EKYVTIPEKRKMT

-549 RYQERYGYS
+549 RYREMYGYS

-615 VVNADGEAVNV
+615 VVKADGETVNV

-925 GKDGFYFTND
+925 GKDGYYFTND

-957 MYTSAEEDYLDIY
+957 MYSSAEEDYLDIY

-1106 PLMIIAKDK
+1106 PLIVIAKDK

-1129 YAGFLGGD
+1129 YSGFVSVD
-1137 KENSLSGS
+1137 NENSLSGS
-1145 IVFSYDYAQYDKVG
+1145 IVFSYDYIQYDKVG

-1165 SGLESNNYEIEFVA
+1165 SGLESDNYEFEFVA

-1202 NGKAQA
+1202 NGKAHA

-1221 CNIIIDSVMNVGK
+1221 CNIIIDSATNAGK

-1307 DYAQFDKVGKY
+1307 DYVQFYKVGKY

-1327 DNYNITF
+1327 DNYDITF

-1439 DEPASAGIAYDGFVG
+1439 DEPSNAGVEFSGFIDGENEKSLNGTLVY
-1454 KETSN
+1454 SN
-1459 VLTGE
+1459 E
-1464 LAFEINYKQYGD
+1464 YKQYGN
-1476 VGEFAIT
+1476 VGEYAIT
-1483 PSGLANDNYEI
+1483 PSGLTADNYEI

-1521 GKAHAPNAAAEGLVN
+1521 GKAHAPNATVAEGLVN
-1536 NDECNLVIDSAT
+1536 SDKCGLTVAGAAT
-1548 NAGKYTAKVTDL
+1548 NAGKYTATVTGL
-1560 SNKNYKL
+1560 NNKNYKL

-1581 PLTVSAKNAT
+1581 PLTVTAKNAT

-1599 NAGVEFSGFIGE
+1599 NAGVEYSGFVVT
-1611 DNEKSLD
+1611 DNEKSLN
-1618 GALVYSYNYKQYGN
+1618 GSLVYNY
-1632 VGEFAITP
+1632 
-1640 GGLTSDNYEIT
+1640 D
-1651 FVDGKLTVEPK
+1651 
-1662 ELTIIWGEQ
+1662 
-1671 TSFVYDAE
+1671 
-1679 DHNPTAK
+1679 
-1686 LGGIVNND
+1686 
-1694 RMPWYLTGFQTNV
+1694 
-1707 GKHTAIVTEIG
+1707 
-1718 NSNYKL
+1718 
-1724 PKTGCEKEYE
+1724 
-1734 ITKAPLKITAM
+1734 
-1745 NNTIVYG
+1745 
-1752 DKPIDGG
+1752 
-1759 IMYGEF
+1759 
-1765 AGMESSKV
+1765 
-1773 LKGTLTFEFSYKQYG
+1773 YKQYG

-1813 LTVEPKEVSVAWDKQ
+1813 LSVEPKEVSV
-1828 TSFTYNSFA
+1828 
-1837 QAPSATAEGLL
+1837 
-1848 NNDQCDFTVA
+1848 
-1858 GAATDAGKYTATVTG
+1858 
-1873 LNNKNYKLPAT
+1873 
-1884 GLEQPFEI
+1884 
-1892 TKASVTISA
+1892 
-1901 KDNSIVYGEM
+1901 
-1911 PSNAGVVFSGF
+1911 
-1922 SGLDNEKSLNGSLV
+1922 
-1936 YSYDYKQYGV
+1936 
-1946 VGEYTITP
+1946 
-1954 SGLTADNYEIEF
+1954 
-1966 VAGKLNVEP
+1966 
-1975 KAVSIAWGK
+1975 AWGK

-1996 AATAEGL
+1996 TATAEGL

-2051 NPTIVKSPVAVENL
+2051 NPTIVKAPVAIESL

-2070 AQTLVTA
+2070 VQTLVTA

-2084 LVYKLASE
+2084 LVFKIGDA
-2092 EKYSEALPTA
+2092 EKYSETLPAA
-2102 TNGGDYT
+2102 TDAGDYT

-2114 LGNANY
+2114 LGDENY
-2120 NDLEAQTLTAS
+2120 NDLKAETLTAS
-2131 IKVPA
+2131 IKVPV

-2157 EPGSSSSDSTTPVAT
+2157 EPSSSSSDSTTPVAT

>member
-1 MFNTHINSLRSLRL
+1 MTSHLIYSFRSLRL
-15 GLVLV
+15 GLVFL

-62 VTFSRRIYIEG
+62 VTFSRRIYIRG

-138 GNITAINTGSLSYYF
+138 GNITAINTGTLSYYF

-180 SGSRGC
+180 SGSKGC

-201 ITITGGVVKATS
+201 ITITGGVVKATA

-240 GGQVTAVSLRG
+240 GGQVTAASLGG

-277 TDFINANSYRGD
+277 TDFINANNYRGD

-296 RFYYEGSTDLVL
+296 RFYYAGSTDLVL
-308 ADELAKRQNQK
+308 ADELAKRRNQK

-333 NLQMQGYSILPN
+333 NLQMQGYSILSN

-383 EEDKLMLTIK
+383 EKDKLMLTIK

-456 VLGKEWDGVLVIN
+456 VLAKEWDGVLVIN

-492 NDLIDCEL
+492 NDLIDRSL

-512 EASGTILLENSELIY
+512 EASGTILLKNSELIY
-527 DYLPSPVAVI
+527 DYLPSPVAII

-549 RYQERYGYS
+549 HYQETYGYS

-615 VVNADGEAVNV
+615 VVKADGEAVNV

-678 KNMVIPDNITS
+678 KNMIIPDNITS

-708 TLAITAPSGKVMQFS
+708 TLAITAPSGKVMKFS
-723 GKSFMV
+723 GKSFMA
-729 DNSSSESYYAIYNDP
+729 DNSSSESYYGIYNDP
-744 PKSYGQKLAYGNQQ
+744 PKSYGEKLAYSNQQ

-765 VVSEGNTAYVRLKA
+765 VVGEGNTAYVRLKA

-784 TDFFHKYGLDLN
+784 TDFYHKYGLDL
-796 VKVFTPAV
+796 KVEVITPSI
-804 YSVSSDKNMEHGN
+804 YSVSSDKKLEHGK
-817 VMFDKTQVVTNGTI
+817 VMFDNTQVKSGGKV
-831 NVTVSSD
+831 NVTAIPD

-843 KDIDAFDA
+843 SDVIATDA
-851 DGKIVMTKPDT
+851 DGEIVVTKPKEDGL
-862 VQWGDAVYYAAS
+862 WGDAVYYAS
-874 TGYSFKMRS
+874 SSGFSFKMRT
-883 SDATVTPTFMPKTDF
+883 SDAAVNALFMPKTDF
-898 FVNMPKTGQRDIII
+898 FVNMPKTGQREFNIPNGTI
-912 QDDMTSFRVYDNS
+912 SFKVYDNS
-925 GKDGFYFTND
+925 GKEGFYFTRD

-945 DCMMKVSGYVKL
+945 DYKMSVDGYVKL
-957 MYTSAEEDYLDIY
+957 YYTKEDGDYLDIY
-970 DGSSTN
+970 DGNSTS

-983 RGYKNSSTTSVTA
+983 KNTGGNSGSQTKTVTA
-996 SSSTNQMLLHFIS
+996 VGSSNQMLLHFVS
-1009 NGYGYVK
+1009 DECCYVSK
-1016 DGGGVYLTVSV
+1016 GGGVYLTVSMT
-1027 IKRFTSSD
+1027 KSLASPD
-1035 ITVAA
+1035 IAVA
-1040 IEDQTYT
+1040 IEDQPYT
-1047 GSRICPAISVTDG
+1047 SNKICPEINITDG
-1060 EKVLEP
+1060 EKPLKL
-1066 GVDFTTQCSNNI
+1066 GLDYTTKCTNNVSI
-1078 SVGTASMTIT
+1078 GTANMTIT
-1088 GKGHY
+1088 GRGYYFGEIK
-1093 TGGISKQF
+1093 KQF
-1101 KIAKA
+1101 NITKA
-1106 PLMIIAKDK
+1106 PLIITAKNK

-1137 KENSLSGS
+1137 NENSLSGS

-1159 EYAIMP
+1159 EYAITP
-1165 SGLESNNYEIEFVA
+1165 SGLTADHYEITFVD
-1179 GKLTVGPK
+1179 GKLTVEPK

-1208 PNATAGGLLNNDE
+1208 PNATAVGLVNNDE

-1234 YSAEAIDLTNINYKL
+1234 YSAEAIDLTNKNYKL

-1258 EITKAPLTVTAKN
+1258 EITKAPLMIKAKN
-1271 ATIAYGDEPSNAGVE
+1271 AAIVYGEEPSNAGVE

-1307 DYAQFDKVGKY
+1307 DYAPFDKVGIY

-1327 DNYNITF
+1327 DNYKITF

-1343 KKLTVTAKNDT
+1343 KEISIAWSDASFTYNGSEQIPMATANGVENSDECIFTVRGAATKVGKYTAKVTDLSNENYKLPAT
-1354 ITYGDEPSNAGV
+1354 GLEQAFEITKAP
-1366 EYSGFVGDDNESSLD
+1366 LK
-1381 DSLIFSYEYGQ
+1381 I
-1392 YGKPGDYA
+1392 
-1400 IIPSGPRSDKYEI
+1400 
-1413 EFVEGKLTVLPK
+1413 
-1425 KLTVTALND
+1425 TALND

-1483 PSGLANDNYEI
+1483 PSGLTNDNYEI

-1505 KVVFI
+1505 KVVSI
-1510 AWDDETSFTYD
+1510 
-1521 GKAHAPNAAAEGLVN
+1521 
-1536 NDECNLVIDSAT
+1536 
-1548 NAGKYTAKVTDL
+1548 
-1560 SNKNYKL
+1560 
-1567 PATGLEQSFEIAKI
+1567 
-1581 PLTVSAKNAT
+1581 
-1591 IVYGDEPS
+1591 
-1599 NAGVEFSGFIGE
+1599 
-1611 DNEKSLD
+1611 
-1618 GALVYSYNYKQYGN
+1618 
-1632 VGEFAITP
+1632 
-1640 GGLTSDNYEIT
+1640 
-1651 FVDGKLTVEPK
+1651 
-1662 ELTIIWGEQ
+1662 
-1671 TSFVYDAE
+1671 
-1679 DHNPTAK
+1679 
-1686 LGGIVNND
+1686 
-1694 RMPWYLTGFQTNV
+1694 
-1707 GKHTAIVTEIG
+1707 
-1718 NSNYKL
+1718 
-1724 PKTGCEKEYE
+1724 
-1734 ITKAPLKITAM
+1734 
-1745 NNTIVYG
+1745 
-1752 DKPIDGG
+1752 
-1759 IMYGEF
+1759 
-1765 AGMESSKV
+1765 
-1773 LKGTLTFEFSYKQYG
+1773 
-1788 DVGEYTITPSGLTA
+1788 
-1802 DNYEIEFVAGK
+1802 
-1813 LTVEPKEVSVAWDKQ
+1813 AWDKQ

-1837 QAPSATAEGLL
+1837 QVPAATAEGLL

-1884 GLEQPFEI
+1884 GLEQSFEI
-1892 TKASVTISA
+1892 AKIPLTVTA
-1901 KDNSIVYGEM
+1901 KNNTIVYGDE
-1911 PSNAGVVFSGF
+1911 PSNAGVEYNGF
-1922 SGLDNEKSLNGSLV
+1922 VGKDDEKSLDGELV
-1936 YSYDYKQYGV
+1936 YSYGYTQYGD
-1946 VGEYTITP
+1946 VGEYSITP
-1954 SGLTADNYEIEF
+1954 GGMTADNYEIEF
-1966 VAGKLNVEP
+1966 VAGKLGVES
-1975 KAVSIAWGK
+1975 KAVSIVWDK
-1984 SSFAYNGAAQVP
+1984 SSFTYNGTAQVP
-1996 AATAEGL
+1996 TATAEGL

-2011 TVAGAATN
+2011 TVTGAAVN
-2019 AGKYTATVTGLNNKN
+2019 AGKYTAAVTSLDNAN
-2034 YKLPATGLE
+2034 YKLAESGLE
-2043 QAFEITKA
+2043 QPFEITKA
-2051 NPTIVKSPVAVENL
+2051 NPTLVKAPIAVEKL

-2084 LVYKLASE
+2084 LVYKIGDA
-2092 EKYSEALPTA
+2092 EKYSETLPAA
-2102 TNGGDYT
+2102 TDAGEYA

-2114 LGNANY
+2114 LGSENY
-2120 NDLEAQTLTAS
+2120 NDLEAQTLKAS
-2131 IKVPA
+2131 IAVPPSSSSAAESSSSDIPESSSSVSSSSSSVKVSSSSAKPA
-2136 SSSSVIASSSSSA
+2136 SSSSSVKASSSSAKPASSSSSVKA
-2149 PASSSSTV
+2149 SSSSSKKPVSSSSSAKKNSSSSRAKPASSSS
-2157 EPGSSSSDSTTPVAT
+2157 GKNAIAAPVNAN
-2172 TTLAGTFRVV
+2172 V
-2182 YARNEL
+2182 
-2188 VVTNSVASEL
+2188 L
-2198 KVAVFDV
+2198 KVAYFQNQLFVTNPTASEMQVLVFDV
-2205 QGSLKMHYRG
+2205 QGNLQKQYRG
-2215 SAAGNHF
+2215 HTAGDHQ
-2222 VSLKKFVPGIYLV
+2222 VSLQNFNRGVYLV
-2235 RVESSGKMQ
+2235 QVKSRGATR
-2244 MLQVHVK
+2244 MLQVHVR

>member
-1 MFNTHINSLRSLRL
+1 MTNHLIHSLRSLRL

-62 VTFSRRIYIEG
+62 VTFSRRIYIRG

-180 SGSRGC
+180 SGSKGC

-333 NLQMQGYSILPN
+333 NLQMQDYSILPN
-345 GAIKYINYDVYDYN
+345 GAIKYTNYDVYDYN

-383 EEDKLMLTIK
+383 EEGKLMLTIK

-401 QSFIMWVNTAE
+401 QSFIMWVNTAV
-412 LTQDGS
+412 LTQDGD
-418 ERYVTIPEKRKMT
+418 EKYVTIPEKRKMT

-549 RYQERYGYS
+549 RYREMYGYS

-615 VVNADGEAVNV
+615 VVKADGETVNV

-862 VQWGDAVYYAAS
+862 VQWGDVVYYAAS

-957 MYTSAEEDYLDIY
+957 MYSSAEEDYLDIY

-1027 IKRFTSSD
+1027 IKRFTSSN

-1106 PLMIIAKDK
+1106 PLMVIAKDK

-1129 YAGFLGGD
+1129 YSGFVSVD
-1137 KENSLSGS
+1137 NENSLSGS
-1145 IVFSYDYAQYDKVG
+1145 IVYSYDYAQYDKVG

-1165 SGLESNNYEIEFVA
+1165 SGLESDNYEIEFVA
-1179 GKLTVGPK
+1179 GKLTVEPK

-1307 DYAQFDKVGKY
+1307 DYVQFYKVGKY

-1327 DNYNITF
+1327 DNYDITF

-1343 KKLTVTAKNDT
+1343 KEISIAWSDASLTYNGSEQIPMATANGVENSDECIFTVTGAATKVGKYTAKVTDLSNENYKLPAT
-1354 ITYGDEPSNAGV
+1354 GLEQAFEITKAP
-1366 EYSGFVGDDNESSLD
+1366 LK
-1381 DSLIFSYEYGQ
+1381 I
-1392 YGKPGDYA
+1392 
-1400 IIPSGPRSDKYEI
+1400 
-1413 EFVEGKLTVLPK
+1413 
-1425 KLTVTALND
+1425 TALND

-1476 VGEFAIT
+1476 ASEYAIT
-1483 PSGLANDNYEI
+1483 PSGLTADNYEI

-1505 KVVFI
+1505 KAVSI
-1510 AWDDETSFTYD
+1510 AWGQSSFAYN
-1521 GKAHAPNAAAEGLVN
+1521 GAAQVPTATAEGLLNSDKCGLTVAGA
-1536 NDECNLVIDSAT
+1536 AT
-1548 NAGKYTAKVTDL
+1548 NVGKYTATVTDL

-1581 PLTVSAKNAT
+1581 PLTVTAKNAT

-1618 GALVYSYNYKQYGN
+1618 GALVYSYNYKQYG
-1632 VGEFAITP
+1632 
-1640 GGLTSDNYEIT
+1640 
-1651 FVDGKLTVEPK
+1651 
-1662 ELTIIWGEQ
+1662 
-1671 TSFVYDAE
+1671 
-1679 DHNPTAK
+1679 
-1686 LGGIVNND
+1686 
-1694 RMPWYLTGFQTNV
+1694 
-1707 GKHTAIVTEIG
+1707 
-1718 NSNYKL
+1718 
-1724 PKTGCEKEYE
+1724 
-1734 ITKAPLKITAM
+1734 
-1745 NNTIVYG
+1745 
-1752 DKPIDGG
+1752 
-1759 IMYGEF
+1759 
-1765 AGMESSKV
+1765 
-1773 LKGTLTFEFSYKQYG
+1773 
-1788 DVGEYTITPSGLTA
+1788 DVGEYSITPGGLTA

-1813 LTVEPKEVSVAWDKQ
+1813 LSVESKAVSIVWDKS
-1828 TSFTYNSFA
+1828 SFTYNGTA
-1837 QAPSATAEGLL
+1837 QVPTAAAEGLVNSDKCGL
-1848 NNDQCDFTVA
+1848 TVA

-1873 LNNKNYKLPAT
+1873 LDNKNYKLPES

-1892 TKASVTISA
+1892 LKA
-1901 KDNSIVYGEM
+1901 D
-1911 PSNAGVVFSGF
+1911 
-1922 SGLDNEKSLNGSLV
+1922 
-1936 YSYDYKQYGV
+1936 
-1946 VGEYTITP
+1946 
-1954 SGLTADNYEIEF
+1954 
-1966 VAGKLNVEP
+1966 
-1975 KAVSIAWGK
+1975 
-1984 SSFAYNGAAQVP
+1984 
-1996 AATAEGL
+1996 
-2003 VNSDKCGL
+2003 
-2011 TVAGAATN
+2011 
-2019 AGKYTATVTGLNNKN
+2019 
-2034 YKLPATGLE
+2034 
-2043 QAFEITKA
+2043 
-2051 NPTIVKSPVAVENL
+2051 PTIVKAPAAVENL

-2084 LVYKLASE
+2084 LVYKIGDA
-2092 EKYSEALPTA
+2092 EKYSETLPAA
-2102 TNGGDYT
+2102 TDAGDYT

-2114 LGNANY
+2114 LGDENY
-2120 NDLEAQTLTAS
+2120 NDLKAETLAAS
-2131 IKVPA
+2131 IAAPA
-2136 SSSSVIASSSSSA
+2136 SSSSA
-2149 PASSSSTV
+2149 PASSSSSV
-2157 EPGSSSSDSTTPVAT
+2157 KASSSSAKPASSSSSVKASSSSAKPASSSSSGKASSSSSGKNSIAAPAIAKA
-2172 TTLAGTFRVV
+2172 LKVV
-2182 YARNEL
+2182 YSQNQL
-2188 VVTNSVASEL
+2188 FVTNPAASDMEVL
-2198 KVAVFDV
+2198 VFDV
-2205 QGSLKMHYRG
+2205 QGNLKTRYRAY
-2215 SAAGNHF
+2215 SAGEHQ
-2222 VSLKKFVPGIYLV
+2222 VSLQQLYQGVYIV
-2235 RVESSGKMQ
+2235 RVETRGAVET
-2244 MLQVHVK
+2244 LQVRVK

>member
-1 MFNTHINSLRSLRL
+1 MTSHLIHSLRSLRL
-15 GLVLV
+15 GLVLI

-62 VTFSRRIYIEG
+62 VTFSRRIYIRG

-180 SGSRGC
+180 SGSKGC

-333 NLQMQGYSILPN
+333 NLQMHGYSILPN

-359 GNKLIKGTHYTETV
+359 GNKLIKGTHYTVTV

-383 EEDKLMLTIK
+383 EEGKLMLTIK

-412 LTQDGS
+412 LTQDGD
-418 ERYVTIPEKRKMT
+418 EKYVTIPEKRKMT

-549 RYQERYGYS
+549 RYREMYGYS

-615 VVNADGEAVNV
+615 VVKADGETLNV

-744 PKSYGQKLAYGNQQ
+744 PKSYREKLAYGNQQ

-851 DGKIVMTKPDT
+851 DGKIVMTKPDAA
-862 VQWGDAVYYAAS
+862 QWGDVVYYAAS

-1129 YAGFLGGD
+1129 YSGFVSVD
-1137 KENSLSGS
+1137 NENSLSGS
-1145 IVFSYDYAQYDKVG
+1145 IVYSYDYAQYDKVG

-1165 SGLESNNYEIEFVA
+1165 SGLESNNYEIEFIA
-1179 GKLTVGPK
+1179 GKLTVEPK

-1202 NGKAQA
+1202 NGKAHA

-1234 YSAEAIDLTNINYKL
+1234 YSAEAIDLTNVNYKL

-1307 DYAQFDKVGKY
+1307 DYAQFYKVGKY

-1327 DNYNITF
+1327 DNYDITF

-1343 KKLTVTAKNDT
+1343 KEISIVWSDASLTYNGSEQIPMATANGVENSDECIFTVTGAATKVGKYTAKVTDLSNENYKLPAT
-1354 ITYGDEPSNAGV
+1354 GLEQAFEITKAP
-1366 EYSGFVGDDNESSLD
+1366 LK
-1381 DSLIFSYEYGQ
+1381 I
-1392 YGKPGDYA
+1392 
-1400 IIPSGPRSDKYEI
+1400 
-1413 EFVEGKLTVLPK
+1413 
-1425 KLTVTALND
+1425 TALND

-1476 VGEFAIT
+1476 AGEFAIT
-1483 PSGLANDNYEI
+1483 PSGLTADNYEI

-1505 KVVFI
+1505 KAVSI
-1510 AWDDETSFTYD
+1510 AWGQSSFAYN
-1521 GKAHAPNAAAEGLVN
+1521 GAAQVPTATAEGLLN
-1536 NDECNLVIDSAT
+1536 NDQCDFTVAGAAT

-1581 PLTVSAKNAT
+1581 PLTVTAKNAT
-1591 IVYGDEPS
+1591 IVYGDVPS
-1599 NAGVEFSGFIGE
+1599 NASVEFSGFVGE
-1611 DNEKSLD
+1611 DNEKSLN
-1618 GALVYSYNYKQYGN
+1618 GSLIYSY
-1632 VGEFAITP
+1632 
-1640 GGLTSDNYEIT
+1640 D
-1651 FVDGKLTVEPK
+1651 
-1662 ELTIIWGEQ
+1662 
-1671 TSFVYDAE
+1671 
-1679 DHNPTAK
+1679 
-1686 LGGIVNND
+1686 
-1694 RMPWYLTGFQTNV
+1694 
-1707 GKHTAIVTEIG
+1707 
-1718 NSNYKL
+1718 
-1724 PKTGCEKEYE
+1724 
-1734 ITKAPLKITAM
+1734 
-1745 NNTIVYG
+1745 
-1752 DKPIDGG
+1752 
-1759 IMYGEF
+1759 
-1765 AGMESSKV
+1765 
-1773 LKGTLTFEFSYKQYG
+1773 YKQYG

-1813 LTVEPKEVSVAWDKQ
+1813 LS
-1828 TSFTYNSFA
+1828 
-1837 QAPSATAEGLL
+1837 
-1848 NNDQCDFTVA
+1848 
-1858 GAATDAGKYTATVTG
+1858 
-1873 LNNKNYKLPAT
+1873 
-1884 GLEQPFEI
+1884 
-1892 TKASVTISA
+1892 
-1901 KDNSIVYGEM
+1901 
-1911 PSNAGVVFSGF
+1911 
-1922 SGLDNEKSLNGSLV
+1922 
-1936 YSYDYKQYGV
+1936 
-1946 VGEYTITP
+1946 
-1954 SGLTADNYEIEF
+1954 
-1966 VAGKLNVEP
+1966 VEP

-1996 AATAEGL
+1996 TATAEGL
-2003 VNSDKCGL
+2003 VNSDKCDF
-2011 TVAGAATN
+2011 TVTGAAVN
-2019 AGKYTATVTGLNNKN
+2019 AGKYSAAVTALNNAN
-2034 YKLPATGLE
+2034 YKLPESGLE
-2043 QAFEITKA
+2043 QPFEILKA
-2051 NPTIVKSPVAVENL
+2051 DPTIVKAPAAVDNL

-2084 LVYKLASE
+2084 LVYKIGDA
-2092 EKYSEALPTA
+2092 EKYSETLPAA
-2102 TNGGDYT
+2102 TDAGDYT

-2114 LGNANY
+2114 LGDENY
-2120 NDLEAQTLTAS
+2120 NDLKAETLAAS
-2131 IKVPA
+2131 IAAPA
-2136 SSSSVIASSSSSA
+2136 SSSSA
-2149 PASSSSTV
+2149 PASSSSSV
-2157 EPGSSSSDSTTPVAT
+2157 KASSSSAKPASSSSSVKASSSSAKPASSSSSGKASSSSSGKNSIAAPAIAKA
-2172 TTLAGTFRVV
+2172 LKVV
-2182 YARNEL
+2182 YSQNQL
-2188 VVTNSVASEL
+2188 FVTNPAASDMEVL
-2198 KVAVFDV
+2198 VFDV
-2205 QGSLKMHYRG
+2205 QGNLKTRYRAY
-2215 SAAGNHF
+2215 SAGKHQ
-2222 VSLKKFVPGIYLV
+2222 VSLQQLNQGVYIV
-2235 RVESSGKMQ
+2235 RVETRGAVET
-2244 MLQVHVK
+2244 LQVRVK

>member
-1 MFNTHINSLRSLRL
+1 MTSHLIHSLRSLRL
-15 GLVLV
+15 GLALV

-62 VTFSRRIYIEG
+62 VTFSRRIYIRG

-180 SGSRGC
+180 SGSKGC

-333 NLQMQGYSILPN
+333 NLQMQDYSILPN

-373 GYSVDATGAM
+373 GYSVDASGVI
-383 EEDKLMLTIK
+383 EKDKYMLTIK

-401 QSFIMWVNTAE
+401 QSFIMWVNTAV

-418 ERYVTIPEKRKMT
+418 EKYVTIPEKRKMT

-436 SEIKDGL
+436 SEIEDGL
-443 TSFKVYEAGGKNH
+443 TSFKVYEAGGKDH

-549 RYQERYGYS
+549 SFQEPYGYS

-615 VVNADGEAVNV
+615 VVKADGETVNV
-626 TDCNWYTDWSET
+626 TDCNWYTNWSET

-744 PKSYGQKLAYGNQQ
+744 PKSYGEKLAYSNQQ

-784 TDFFHKYGLDLN
+784 TDFFHKYGLDLK

-817 VMFDKTQVVTNGTI
+817 VMFDKTQVETNGTI

-862 VQWGDAVYYAAS
+862 VQWGDVVYYAAS

-883 SDATVTPTFMPKTDF
+883 SDATVTATFMPKTDF

-970 DGSSTN
+970 DGNSTN

-983 RGYKNSSTTSVTA
+983 KNTVGNNNTPTTSVTA

-1009 NGYGYVK
+1009 NDYGYVK

-1066 GVDFTTQCSNNI
+1066 GVDFTTQCSNNV

-1093 TGGISKQF
+1093 TGEISEQF

-1106 PLMIIAKDK
+1106 PLIVIAKDK
-1115 SIIYGDKPANAGVE
+1115 LIIYGDKPANAGVE
-1129 YAGFLGGD
+1129 YSGFVSVD
-1137 KENSLSGS
+1137 NENSLSGS
-1145 IVFSYDYAQYDKVG
+1145 IVYSYDYAQYDKVG

-1165 SGLESNNYEIEFVA
+1165 SGLESDNYDFKFVA
-1179 GKLTVGPK
+1179 GKLTVEPK

-1221 CNIIIDSVMNVGK
+1221 CNIIIDSAMNVGN
-1234 YSAEAIDLTNINYKL
+1234 YSAEAIDLTNVNYKL

-1258 EITKAPLTVTAKN
+1258 EITKVPLTVTAKN

-1286 YSGFVGDDNENDLND
+1286 YSGFMGDDNENDLND
-1301 SIVFNY
+1301 SIDFNY

-1327 DNYNITF
+1327 DNYDITF
-1334 VEGELTVEP
+1334 VKGELTVEP
-1343 KKLTVTAKNDT
+1343 KEISIAWSDASLTYNGSEQIPMATASGVVNSDKCGLTVAGAATDAGKYTATVTDL
-1354 ITYGDEPSNAGV
+1354 SN
-1366 EYSGFVGDDNESSLD
+1366 ENYKLPESGIEQAF
-1381 DSLIFSYEYGQ
+1381 
-1392 YGKPGDYA
+1392 
-1400 IIPSGPRSDKYEI
+1400 EI
-1413 EFVEGKLTVLPK
+1413 K
-1425 KLTVTALND
+1425 KAPLKITALND

-1454 KETSN
+1454 NETSN

-1483 PSGLANDNYEI
+1483 PSGLTADNYEI
-1494 EFVAGKLTVEP
+1494 EFVAGRLTVEP

-1521 GKAHAPNAAAEGLVN
+1521 GKAHAPNATVAGGLVN
-1536 NDECNLVIDSAT
+1536 NDGCNLVIDSAT

-1567 PATGLEQSFEIAKI
+1567 PATGLEQ
-1581 PLTVSAKNAT
+1581 
-1591 IVYGDEPS
+1591 
-1599 NAGVEFSGFIGE
+1599 
-1611 DNEKSLD
+1611 
-1618 GALVYSYNYKQYGN
+1618 
-1632 VGEFAITP
+1632 
-1640 GGLTSDNYEIT
+1640 
-1651 FVDGKLTVEPK
+1651 
-1662 ELTIIWGEQ
+1662 
-1671 TSFVYDAE
+1671 
-1679 DHNPTAK
+1679 
-1686 LGGIVNND
+1686 
-1694 RMPWYLTGFQTNV
+1694 
-1707 GKHTAIVTEIG
+1707 
-1718 NSNYKL
+1718 
-1724 PKTGCEKEYE
+1724 
-1734 ITKAPLKITAM
+1734 
-1745 NNTIVYG
+1745 
-1752 DKPIDGG
+1752 
-1759 IMYGEF
+1759 
-1765 AGMESSKV
+1765 
-1773 LKGTLTFEFSYKQYG
+1773 
-1788 DVGEYTITPSGLTA
+1788 
-1802 DNYEIEFVAGK
+1802 
-1813 LTVEPKEVSVAWDKQ
+1813 
-1828 TSFTYNSFA
+1828 
-1837 QAPSATAEGLL
+1837 
-1848 NNDQCDFTVA
+1848 
-1858 GAATDAGKYTATVTG
+1858 
-1873 LNNKNYKLPAT
+1873 
-1884 GLEQPFEI
+1884 
-1892 TKASVTISA
+1892 
-1901 KDNSIVYGEM
+1901 
-1911 PSNAGVVFSGF
+1911 
-1922 SGLDNEKSLNGSLV
+1922 
-1936 YSYDYKQYGV
+1936 
-1946 VGEYTITP
+1946 
-1954 SGLTADNYEIEF
+1954 
-1966 VAGKLNVEP
+1966 
-1975 KAVSIAWGK
+1975 
-1984 SSFAYNGAAQVP
+1984 
-1996 AATAEGL
+1996 
-2003 VNSDKCGL
+2003 
-2011 TVAGAATN
+2011 
-2019 AGKYTATVTGLNNKN
+2019 
-2034 YKLPATGLE
+2034 
-2043 QAFEITKA
+2043 AFEISKA
-2051 NPTIVKSPVAVENL
+2051 NPTIVKAPVAVENL

-2077 GEAKNGT
+2077 GEVKNGT
-2084 LVYKLASE
+2084 LVYKLASD

-2102 TNGGDYT
+2102 TNGGNYT

-2120 NDLEAQTLTAS
+2120 NDLDAQTLTAS

-2136 SSSSVIASSSSSA
+2136 SSSSSSIPASSSSAIASSSSVA
-2149 PASSSSTV
+2149 KSS
-2157 EPGSSSSDSTTPVAT
+2157 SSSSDSTTPVNM
-2172 TTLAGTFRVV
+2172 TTLASAFRVV

-2215 SAAGNHF
+2215 SAAGNHL

-2235 RVESSGKMQ
+2235 RVESSDKVQ

>member
-62 VTFSRRIYIEG
+62 VTFSRRIYIRG

-117 SPLGGSKGNGI
+117 SPLGGSKDNGT

-213 GTYGAAAIGGGTI
+213 GKYGAAAIGGGTI

-240 GGQVTAVSLRG
+240 GGQVSATSLG
-251 NGIGPGRDGSTREGT
+251 GYGIGPGREGSSTREGT

-345 GAIKYINYDVYDYN
+345 GTVKFVNYDVYDYN
-359 GNKLIKGTHYTETV
+359 GNKLIKGTHYTEEITN
-373 GYSVDATGAM
+373 SEDASGAI
-383 EEDKLMLTIK
+383 EKDKYILTIK

-549 RYQERYGYS
+549 RYREMYGYS

-615 VVNADGEAVNV
+615 VVKADGETVNV

-765 VVSEGNTAYVRLKA
+765 VVSEDNTAYVRLKA

-784 TDFFHKYGLDLN
+784 TDFYHKYGLDLN

-862 VQWGDAVYYAAS
+862 VQWGDVVYYAAS

-925 GKDGFYFTND
+925 GKDGYYFTND

-957 MYTSAEEDYLDIY
+957 MYSSAEEDYLDIY

-1106 PLMIIAKDK
+1106 PLMVIAKDK

-1129 YAGFLGGD
+1129 YSGFVSVD
-1137 KENSLSGS
+1137 NENSLSGS
-1145 IVFSYDYAQYDKVG
+1145 IVYSYDYAQYDKVG

-1165 SGLESNNYEIEFVA
+1165 SGLESDNYEFKFVA
-1179 GKLTVGPK
+1179 GKLTVEPK

-1202 NGKAQA
+1202 NGKAHA

-1221 CNIIIDSVMNVGK
+1221 CNIIIDSATNVGK

-1258 EITKAPLTVTAKN
+1258 EITKVPLTVTAKN
-1271 ATIAYGDEPSNAGVE
+1271 ATIAYGDEPSNAGVEYSGFVGDDNENDLNDSIVFNYDYVQFYKVGKYVIIPGGLSSDNYDITFVEGELTVEPKKLTVTAKNDTITYGDEPSNAGVE

-1327 DNYNITF
+1327 DNYDIT
-1334 VEGELTVEP
+1334 
-1343 KKLTVTAKNDT
+1343 
-1354 ITYGDEPSNAGV
+1354 
-1366 EYSGFVGDDNESSLD
+1366 
-1381 DSLIFSYEYGQ
+1381 
-1392 YGKPGDYA
+1392 
-1400 IIPSGPRSDKYEI
+1400 
-1413 EFVEGKLTVLPK
+1413 FVEGKLTVLPK

-1439 DEPASAGIAYDGFVG
+1439 DEPSNAGVEFSGFTDGENEKSLNGTLVY
-1454 KETSN
+1454 SN
-1459 VLTGE
+1459 E
-1464 LAFEINYKQYGD
+1464 YKQYGN
-1476 VGEFAIT
+1476 VGEYAIT
-1483 PSGLANDNYEI
+1483 PSGLTADNYEI

-1581 PLTVSAKNAT
+1581 PLTVTAKNAT

-1599 NAGVEFSGFIGE
+1599 NAGVEYSGF
-1611 DNEKSLD
+1611 
-1618 GALVYSYNYKQYGN
+1618 V
-1632 VGEFAITP
+1632 
-1640 GGLTSDNYEIT
+1640 
-1651 FVDGKLTVEPK
+1651 
-1662 ELTIIWGEQ
+1662 
-1671 TSFVYDAE
+1671 
-1679 DHNPTAK
+1679 
-1686 LGGIVNND
+1686 
-1694 RMPWYLTGFQTNV
+1694 
-1707 GKHTAIVTEIG
+1707 VT
-1718 NSNYKL
+1718 
-1724 PKTGCEKEYE
+1724 
-1734 ITKAPLKITAM
+1734 
-1745 NNTIVYG
+1745 
-1752 DKPIDGG
+1752 
-1759 IMYGEF
+1759 
-1765 AGMESSKV
+1765 
-1773 LKGTLTFEFSYKQYG
+1773 
-1788 DVGEYTITPSGLTA
+1788 
-1802 DNYEIEFVAGK
+1802 
-1813 LTVEPKEVSVAWDKQ
+1813 
-1828 TSFTYNSFA
+1828 
-1837 QAPSATAEGLL
+1837 
-1848 NNDQCDFTVA
+1848 
-1858 GAATDAGKYTATVTG
+1858 
-1873 LNNKNYKLPAT
+1873 
-1884 GLEQPFEI
+1884 
-1892 TKASVTISA
+1892 
-1901 KDNSIVYGEM
+1901 
-1911 PSNAGVVFSGF
+1911 
-1922 SGLDNEKSLNGSLV
+1922 DNEKSLNGSLV
-1936 YSYDYKQYGV
+1936 YSYDYKQYGN
-1946 VGEYTITP
+1946 VGEYSVTP
-1954 SGLTADNYEIEF
+1954 SGLTADNYEIEY
-1966 VAGKLNVEP
+1966 VAGKLSVEP
-1975 KAVSIAWGK
+1975 KEISVAWGE
-1984 SSFAYNGAAQVP
+1984 SSFTYNGTEHVP
-1996 AATAEGL
+1996 AATASGV
-2003 VNSDKCGL
+2003 VNSDECIF
-2011 TVAGAATN
+2011 TVTGAAAN
-2019 AGKYTATVTGLNNKN
+2019 AGKYTAKVTDLSNKN

-2102 TNGGDYT
+2102 TNDGDYT

-2172 TTLAGTFRVV
+2172 TTHAGAFRVA

-2188 VVTNSVASEL
+2188 VVTNTVASEL

>member
-62 VTFSRRIYIEG
+62 VTFSRRIYIRG

-266 AGTISLSWTES
+266 VGTISLSWTES

-333 NLQMQGYSILPN
+333 NLQMQDYSILPN

-383 EEDKLMLTIK
+383 EEGKLMLTIK

-418 ERYVTIPEKRKMT
+418 EKYVTIPEKRKMT

-527 DYLPSPVAVI
+527 DYLPSPVAII

-549 RYQERYGYS
+549 RYREMYGYS

-615 VVNADGEAVNV
+615 VVKADGETVNV
-626 TDCNWYTDWSET
+626 TDCNWYTDWSKT

-851 DGKIVMTKPDT
+851 DGKIVMTKPDAA
-862 VQWGDAVYYAAS
+862 QWGDAVYYAAS

-925 GKDGFYFTND
+925 GKDGYYFTND

-1106 PLMIIAKDK
+1106 PLMVIAKDK

-1129 YAGFLGGD
+1129 YSGFVSVD
-1137 KENSLSGS
+1137 NENSLSGS
-1145 IVFSYDYAQYDKVG
+1145 IVYSYDYAQYDKVG

-1165 SGLESNNYEIEFVA
+1165 SGLESDNYEFKFVA

-1234 YSAEAIDLTNINYKL
+1234 YSAEAIDLTNVNYKL

-1258 EITKAPLTVTAKN
+1258 EITKVPLTVTAKN

-1307 DYAQFDKVGKY
+1307 DYVQFYKVGKY

-1327 DNYNITF
+1327 DNYDITF
-1334 VEGELTVEP
+1334 VDGELTVEP

-1400 IIPSGPRSDKYEI
+1400 IIPSGFRSENYEI

-1439 DEPASAGIAYDGFVG
+1439 DEPSNAGVEFSGFTDGENEKSLNGTLVY
-1454 KETSN
+1454 SN
-1459 VLTGE
+1459 E
-1464 LAFEINYKQYGD
+1464 YKQYGN
-1476 VGEFAIT
+1476 VGEYAIT
-1483 PSGLANDNYEI
+1483 PSGLTADNYEI

-1521 GKAHAPNAAAEGLVN
+1521 GKAHAPNA
-1536 NDECNLVIDSAT
+1536 
-1548 NAGKYTAKVTDL
+1548 
-1560 SNKNYKL
+1560 
-1567 PATGLEQSFEIAKI
+1567 
-1581 PLTVSAKNAT
+1581 TV
-1591 IVYGDEPS
+1591 
-1599 NAGVEFSGFIGE
+1599 
-1611 DNEKSLD
+1611 
-1618 GALVYSYNYKQYGN
+1618 
-1632 VGEFAITP
+1632 
-1640 GGLTSDNYEIT
+1640 
-1651 FVDGKLTVEPK
+1651 
-1662 ELTIIWGEQ
+1662 
-1671 TSFVYDAE
+1671 
-1679 DHNPTAK
+1679 
-1686 LGGIVNND
+1686 
-1694 RMPWYLTGFQTNV
+1694 
-1707 GKHTAIVTEIG
+1707 
-1718 NSNYKL
+1718 
-1724 PKTGCEKEYE
+1724 
-1734 ITKAPLKITAM
+1734 
-1745 NNTIVYG
+1745 
-1752 DKPIDGG
+1752 
-1759 IMYGEF
+1759 
-1765 AGMESSKV
+1765 
-1773 LKGTLTFEFSYKQYG
+1773 
-1788 DVGEYTITPSGLTA
+1788 
-1802 DNYEIEFVAGK
+1802 
-1813 LTVEPKEVSVAWDKQ
+1813 
-1828 TSFTYNSFA
+1828 
-1837 QAPSATAEGLL
+1837 
-1848 NNDQCDFTVA
+1848 
-1858 GAATDAGKYTATVTG
+1858 
-1873 LNNKNYKLPAT
+1873 
-1884 GLEQPFEI
+1884 
-1892 TKASVTISA
+1892 
-1901 KDNSIVYGEM
+1901 
-1911 PSNAGVVFSGF
+1911 
-1922 SGLDNEKSLNGSLV
+1922 
-1936 YSYDYKQYGV
+1936 
-1946 VGEYTITP
+1946 
-1954 SGLTADNYEIEF
+1954 
-1966 VAGKLNVEP
+1966 
-1975 KAVSIAWGK
+1975 
-1984 SSFAYNGAAQVP
+1984 
-1996 AATAEGL
+1996 AEGL

-2019 AGKYTATVTGLNNKN
+2019 AGKYTATVTGLNNKNYKLPATGLEQSFEIAKIPLTVTAKNATIVYGDEPSNAGVEYSGFVVTDNEKSLNGSLVYSYDYKQYGDVGEYTITPSGLTADNYEIEFVAGKLSVEPKAVSIAWGKSSFAYNGAAQVPTATAEGLVNSDKCGLTVAGAAANAGKYTAKVTDLSNKN

-2172 TTLAGTFRVV
+2172 TTHAGAFRVA

>member
-62 VTFSRRIYIEG
+62 VTFSRRIYIRG

-333 NLQMQGYSILPN
+333 NLQMQDYSILPN
-345 GAIKYINYDVYDYN
+345 GAIKYLNYDVYDYN

-383 EEDKLMLTIK
+383 EEGKLKLTIK

-401 QSFIMWVNTAE
+401 QSFIMWVNTAV
-412 LTQDGS
+412 LTQDGD
-418 ERYVTIPEKRKMT
+418 EKYVTIPEKRKMT

-549 RYQERYGYS
+549 RYREMYGYS

-615 VVNADGEAVNV
+615 VVKADGETVNV

-744 PKSYGQKLAYGNQQ
+744 PKSYGEKLAYSNQQ

-862 VQWGDAVYYAAS
+862 VQWGDVVYYAAS

-925 GKDGFYFTND
+925 GKDGYYFTND

-957 MYTSAEEDYLDIY
+957 MYSSAEEDYLDIY

-1106 PLMIIAKDK
+1106 PLIVIAKDK

-1129 YAGFLGGD
+1129 YSGFVSVD
-1137 KENSLSGS
+1137 NENSLSGS
-1145 IVFSYDYAQYDKVG
+1145 IVYSYDYAQYDKVG

-1165 SGLESNNYEIEFVA
+1165 SGLESDNYEFKFVA

-1234 YSAEAIDLTNINYKL
+1234 YSAEAIDLTNKNYKL

-1258 EITKAPLTVTAKN
+1258 EITKAPLTITAKN

-1307 DYAQFDKVGKY
+1307 DYVQFYKVGKY

-1327 DNYNITF
+1327 DNYDIT
-1334 VEGELTVEP
+1334 
-1343 KKLTVTAKNDT
+1343 
-1354 ITYGDEPSNAGV
+1354 
-1366 EYSGFVGDDNESSLD
+1366 
-1381 DSLIFSYEYGQ
+1381 
-1392 YGKPGDYA
+1392 
-1400 IIPSGPRSDKYEI
+1400 
-1413 EFVEGKLTVLPK
+1413 FVEGKLTVLPK

-1439 DEPASAGIAYDGFVG
+1439 DEPSNAGVEFSGFIDGENEKSLNGTLVY
-1454 KETSN
+1454 SN
-1459 VLTGE
+1459 E
-1464 LAFEINYKQYGD
+1464 YKQYGN
-1476 VGEFAIT
+1476 VGEYAIT
-1483 PSGLANDNYEI
+1483 PSGLTADNYEI
-1494 EFVAGKLTVEP
+1494 EFVAGKLTVES

-1548 NAGKYTAKVTDL
+1548 NPGKYTAKVTDL

-1581 PLTVSAKNAT
+1581 PLTVTAKNAT

-1599 NAGVEFSGFIGE
+1599 NAGVEYSGFVVT
-1611 DNEKSLD
+1611 DNEKSLN
-1618 GALVYSYNYKQYGN
+1618 GSLVYSY
-1632 VGEFAITP
+1632 
-1640 GGLTSDNYEIT
+1640 D
-1651 FVDGKLTVEPK
+1651 
-1662 ELTIIWGEQ
+1662 
-1671 TSFVYDAE
+1671 
-1679 DHNPTAK
+1679 
-1686 LGGIVNND
+1686 
-1694 RMPWYLTGFQTNV
+1694 
-1707 GKHTAIVTEIG
+1707 
-1718 NSNYKL
+1718 
-1724 PKTGCEKEYE
+1724 
-1734 ITKAPLKITAM
+1734 
-1745 NNTIVYG
+1745 
-1752 DKPIDGG
+1752 
-1759 IMYGEF
+1759 
-1765 AGMESSKV
+1765 
-1773 LKGTLTFEFSYKQYG
+1773 YKQYG
-1788 DVGEYTITPSGLTA
+1788 DAGEYAITPSGLTA

-1813 LTVEPKEVSVAWDKQ
+1813 LTVEPK
-1828 TSFTYNSFA
+1828 
-1837 QAPSATAEGLL
+1837 
-1848 NNDQCDFTVA
+1848 
-1858 GAATDAGKYTATVTG
+1858 
-1873 LNNKNYKLPAT
+1873 
-1884 GLEQPFEI
+1884 
-1892 TKASVTISA
+1892 
-1901 KDNSIVYGEM
+1901 
-1911 PSNAGVVFSGF
+1911 
-1922 SGLDNEKSLNGSLV
+1922 
-1936 YSYDYKQYGV
+1936 
-1946 VGEYTITP
+1946 
-1954 SGLTADNYEIEF
+1954 
-1966 VAGKLNVEP
+1966 
-1975 KAVSIAWGK
+1975 AVSIAWGQ

-1996 AATAEGL
+1996 TATAEGL
-2003 VNSDKCGL
+2003 LNSDKCGL

-2131 IKVPA
+2131 IKVPV

-2172 TTLAGTFRVV
+2172 TTLAGTFRVA

>member
-1 MFNTHINSLRSLRL
+1 VFNTHINSLRSLRL

-226 NESGKGKG
+226 NGSGKGKG

-240 GGQVTAVSLRG
+240 GGQVSAKSLG
-251 NGIGPGRDGSTREGT
+251 GYGIGPGREGSSTREGT

-333 NLQMQGYSILPN
+333 NLQMQDYSILPN

-359 GNKLIKGTHYTETV
+359 GNKLIQGTHYTETV
-373 GYSVDATGAM
+373 ENSVDASGVK
-383 EEDKLMLTIK
+383 EKDKYMLTIK

-549 RYQERYGYS
+549 RYREMYGYS

-729 DNSSSESYYAIYNDP
+729 DNSSSESYYAIYNNP

-1009 NGYGYVK
+1009 NGSLYVK

-1093 TGGISKQF
+1093 TGKISEQF

-1106 PLMIIAKDK
+1106 PLIVIAKDK

-1129 YAGFLGGD
+1129 YSGFVSVD
-1137 KENSLSGS
+1137 NENSLSGS
-1145 IVFSYDYAQYDKVG
+1145 IVYSYDYAQYDKVG

-1165 SGLESNNYEIEFVA
+1165 SGLESDNYEIEFVA

-1581 PLTVSAKNAT
+1581 PLTVTAKNAT

-1599 NAGVEFSGFIGE
+1599 NAGVEYSGFVVT
-1611 DNEKSLD
+1611 DNEKSLN
-1618 GALVYSYNYKQYGN
+1618 GSLVYSY
-1632 VGEFAITP
+1632 
-1640 GGLTSDNYEIT
+1640 D
-1651 FVDGKLTVEPK
+1651 
-1662 ELTIIWGEQ
+1662 
-1671 TSFVYDAE
+1671 
-1679 DHNPTAK
+1679 
-1686 LGGIVNND
+1686 
-1694 RMPWYLTGFQTNV
+1694 
-1707 GKHTAIVTEIG
+1707 
-1718 NSNYKL
+1718 
-1724 PKTGCEKEYE
+1724 
-1734 ITKAPLKITAM
+1734 
-1745 NNTIVYG
+1745 
-1752 DKPIDGG
+1752 
-1759 IMYGEF
+1759 
-1765 AGMESSKV
+1765 
-1773 LKGTLTFEFSYKQYG
+1773 YKQYG
-1788 DVGEYTITPSGLTA
+1788 DVGEYSVTPSGLTA

-1813 LTVEPKEVSVAWDKQ
+1813 LTVEPKEVSVAWSNE
-1828 TSFTYNSFA
+1828 TLFTYNGSEHV
-1837 QAPSATAEGLL
+1837 PVATA
-1848 NNDQCDFTVA
+1848 
-1858 GAATDAGKYTATVTG
+1858 
-1873 LNNKNYKLPAT
+1873 
-1884 GLEQPFEI
+1884 
-1892 TKASVTISA
+1892 S
-1901 KDNSIVYGEM
+1901 
-1911 PSNAGVVFSGF
+1911 GV
-1922 SGLDNEKSLNGSLV
+1922 
-1936 YSYDYKQYGV
+1936 
-1946 VGEYTITP
+1946 
-1954 SGLTADNYEIEF
+1954 
-1966 VAGKLNVEP
+1966 
-1975 KAVSIAWGK
+1975 
-1984 SSFAYNGAAQVP
+1984 
-1996 AATAEGL
+1996 

-2172 TTLAGTFRVV
+2172 TTHAGAFRVA

-2188 VVTNSVASEL
+2188 VVTNTVASEL

>member
-1 MFNTHINSLRSLRL
+1 MTSHLIHSLRSLRL

-62 VTFSRRIYIEG
+62 VTFSRRIYIRG

-333 NLQMQGYSILPN
+333 NLQMQDYSILPN
-345 GAIKYINYDVYDYN
+345 GAIKYLNYDVYDYN
-359 GNKLIKGTHYTETV
+359 GDKLIKGTHYTETV
-373 GYSVDATGAM
+373 RYSVDATGAM
-383 EEDKLMLTIK
+383 EEGKLMLTIK

-401 QSFIMWVNTAE
+401 QSFIMWVNTAV
-412 LTQDGS
+412 LTQDGD
-418 ERYVTIPEKRKMT
+418 EKYVTIPEKRKMT

-527 DYLPSPVAVI
+527 DYLPNPVAVI

-549 RYQERYGYS
+549 RYREMYGYS

-615 VVNADGEAVNV
+615 VVKADGEAVNV

-656 VFTNKLNSDEG
+656 VFTNKLNSDEE

-708 TLAITAPSGKVMQFS
+708 ILAITAPSGKVMQFS

-883 SDATVTPTFMPKTDF
+883 SDATVTATFMPKTDF

-970 DGSSTN
+970 NGNSTN

-1093 TGGISKQF
+1093 TGEISKQF

-1145 IVFSYDYAQYDKVG
+1145 IVFSYDYTQYDKVG

-1234 YSAEAIDLTNINYKL
+1234 YSAEAIDLTNVNYKL

-1258 EITKAPLTVTAKN
+1258 EITKAPLTVSAKN

-1307 DYAQFDKVGKY
+1307 DYVQFYKVGKY

-1327 DNYNITF
+1327 DNYDITF

-1343 KKLTVTAKNDT
+1343 KEISIVWSDASFTYNGSEQIPMATANGVENSDECIFTVTGAATNVGKYTAKVTDLSNENYKLPAT
-1354 ITYGDEPSNAGV
+1354 GLEQAFEITKAP
-1366 EYSGFVGDDNESSLD
+1366 LK
-1381 DSLIFSYEYGQ
+1381 I
-1392 YGKPGDYA
+1392 
-1400 IIPSGPRSDKYEI
+1400 
-1413 EFVEGKLTVLPK
+1413 
-1425 KLTVTALND
+1425 TALND

-1494 EFVAGKLTVEP
+1494 EFAAGRLTVEP
-1505 KVVFI
+1505 KVVSI

-1521 GKAHAPNAAAEGLVN
+1521 GKAHAPNATAEGLVN
-1536 NDECNLVIDSAT
+1536 NDECNFVIDSAT

-1581 PLTVSAKNAT
+1581 PLTVTAKNAT

-1599 NAGVEFSGFIGE
+1599 NAGVEYSGFVVT
-1611 DNEKSLD
+1611 DNEKSLK
-1618 GALVYSYNYKQYGN
+1618 GSLVYSY
-1632 VGEFAITP
+1632 
-1640 GGLTSDNYEIT
+1640 D
-1651 FVDGKLTVEPK
+1651 
-1662 ELTIIWGEQ
+1662 
-1671 TSFVYDAE
+1671 
-1679 DHNPTAK
+1679 
-1686 LGGIVNND
+1686 
-1694 RMPWYLTGFQTNV
+1694 
-1707 GKHTAIVTEIG
+1707 
-1718 NSNYKL
+1718 
-1724 PKTGCEKEYE
+1724 
-1734 ITKAPLKITAM
+1734 
-1745 NNTIVYG
+1745 
-1752 DKPIDGG
+1752 
-1759 IMYGEF
+1759 
-1765 AGMESSKV
+1765 
-1773 LKGTLTFEFSYKQYG
+1773 YKQYG
-1788 DVGEYTITPSGLTA
+1788 DAGEYAITPSGLTA

-1813 LTVEPKEVSVAWDKQ
+1813 LTVEPKEVSVAW
-1828 TSFTYNSFA
+1828 
-1837 QAPSATAEGLL
+1837 
-1848 NNDQCDFTVA
+1848 
-1858 GAATDAGKYTATVTG
+1858 
-1873 LNNKNYKLPAT
+1873 
-1884 GLEQPFEI
+1884 
-1892 TKASVTISA
+1892 
-1901 KDNSIVYGEM
+1901 
-1911 PSNAGVVFSGF
+1911 
-1922 SGLDNEKSLNGSLV
+1922 
-1936 YSYDYKQYGV
+1936 
-1946 VGEYTITP
+1946 
-1954 SGLTADNYEIEF
+1954 
-1966 VAGKLNVEP
+1966 
-1975 KAVSIAWGK
+1975 GK
-1984 SSFAYNGAAQVP
+1984 SSFIYNSLAQVP

-2131 IKVPA
+2131 IKVPVSSSSSSIPA
-2136 SSSSVIASSSSSA
+2136 SSSSAIASSSSVAESSSSSVIASSSSSA
-2149 PASSSSTV
+2149 PSSSSSAVKPSSSSVIASSSSSAPSSSSCAV
-2157 EPGSSSSDSTTPVAT
+2157 KPSSSSVIVSSSSSAPASSSSAVKPSSSSSDSTTPVNM
-2172 TTLAGTFRVV
+2172 TTLASAFRVV

-2198 KVAVFDV
+2198 KVSVFDV
-2205 QGSLKMHYRG
+2205 QGNLKMQYRG
-2215 SAAGNHF
+2215 STAGNHSI
-2222 VSLKKFVPGIYLV
+2222 SLKQCVPGIYLV
-2235 RVESSGKMQ
+2235 RVESSGKVQ

>member
-1 MFNTHINSLRSLRL
+1 MFNTHINSLRSLHL

-62 VTFSRRIYIEG
+62 VTFSRRIYIRG

-240 GGQVTAVSLRG
+240 GGQVTAESLRG

-333 NLQMQGYSILPN
+333 NLQMQDYSILPN

-383 EEDKLMLTIK
+383 EEGKLMLTIK

-401 QSFIMWVNTAE
+401 QSFIMWVNTAV

-418 ERYVTIPEKRKMT
+418 EKYVTIPEKRKMT

-479 LSGKALAADRTSK
+479 LSGKALAADRTSN
-492 NDLIDCEL
+492 NDLIDCSL
-500 IYEGYLTVYDND
+500 IYEGYLTVYDNN

-527 DYLPSPVAVI
+527 DYLPSPVAII

-549 RYQERYGYS
+549 RYKEMYGYS

-579 RFTGGQVTANLR
+579 GFTGGQVTANLR

-615 VVNADGEAVNV
+615 VVKADGEAVNV

-744 PKSYGQKLAYGNQQ
+744 PKSYGEKLAYNNQQ

-784 TDFFHKYGLDLN
+784 TAFLHKYGLDLN

-831 NVTVSSD
+831 NVTISSD

-862 VQWGDAVYYAAS
+862 VQWGDVVYYAAS

-925 GKDGFYFTND
+925 GKDGYYFTND

-957 MYTSAEEDYLDIY
+957 AYSSAEEDYLDIY

-1093 TGGISKQF
+1093 IGGISKQF

-1106 PLMIIAKDK
+1106 PLMVIAKDK

-1129 YAGFLGGD
+1129 YSGFVSVD
-1137 KENSLSGS
+1137 NENSLSGS
-1145 IVFSYDYAQYDKVG
+1145 IVYSYDYAQYDKVG

-1165 SGLESNNYEIEFVA
+1165 SGLESDNYEFKFVA
-1179 GKLTVGPK
+1179 GKLTVEPK
-1187 EISIAWDD
+1187 EISIVWDD

-1202 NGKAQA
+1202 NGKAHA

-1221 CNIIIDSVMNVGK
+1221 CNIIIDSATNVGK

-1258 EITKAPLTVTAKN
+1258 EITKVPLTVTAKN

-1307 DYAQFDKVGKY
+1307 DYVQFYKVGKY

-1327 DNYNITF
+1327 DNYDITF

-1439 DEPASAGIAYDGFVG
+1439 DEPSNAGVEFSGFIDGENEKSLNGTLVY
-1454 KETSN
+1454 SN
-1459 VLTGE
+1459 E
-1464 LAFEINYKQYGD
+1464 YKQYGN
-1476 VGEFAIT
+1476 VGEYAIT
-1483 PSGLANDNYEI
+1483 PSGLTADNYEI

-1521 GKAHAPNAAAEGLVN
+1521 GKAHAPNATVAEGLVN
-1536 NDECNLVIDSAT
+1536 NDKCNLVIDSAT

-1567 PATGLEQSFEIAKI
+1567 PAIGIEQAFEITKI
-1581 PLTVSAKNAT
+1581 PLTVTAKNAT

-1599 NAGVEFSGFIGE
+1599 NAGVEYSGF
-1611 DNEKSLD
+1611 
-1618 GALVYSYNYKQYGN
+1618 V
-1632 VGEFAITP
+1632 
-1640 GGLTSDNYEIT
+1640 
-1651 FVDGKLTVEPK
+1651 
-1662 ELTIIWGEQ
+1662 
-1671 TSFVYDAE
+1671 
-1679 DHNPTAK
+1679 
-1686 LGGIVNND
+1686 
-1694 RMPWYLTGFQTNV
+1694 
-1707 GKHTAIVTEIG
+1707 VT
-1718 NSNYKL
+1718 
-1724 PKTGCEKEYE
+1724 
-1734 ITKAPLKITAM
+1734 
-1745 NNTIVYG
+1745 
-1752 DKPIDGG
+1752 
-1759 IMYGEF
+1759 
-1765 AGMESSKV
+1765 
-1773 LKGTLTFEFSYKQYG
+1773 
-1788 DVGEYTITPSGLTA
+1788 
-1802 DNYEIEFVAGK
+1802 
-1813 LTVEPKEVSVAWDKQ
+1813 
-1828 TSFTYNSFA
+1828 
-1837 QAPSATAEGLL
+1837 
-1848 NNDQCDFTVA
+1848 
-1858 GAATDAGKYTATVTG
+1858 
-1873 LNNKNYKLPAT
+1873 
-1884 GLEQPFEI
+1884 
-1892 TKASVTISA
+1892 
-1901 KDNSIVYGEM
+1901 
-1911 PSNAGVVFSGF
+1911 
-1922 SGLDNEKSLNGSLV
+1922 DNEKSLNGSLV
-1936 YSYDYKQYGV
+1936 YSYDYKQYGN
-1946 VGEYTITP
+1946 VGEYSVTP

-1966 VAGKLNVEP
+1966 VAGKLSVEP
-1975 KAVSIAWGK
+1975 KEISVAWGE
-1984 SSFAYNGAAQVP
+1984 SSFTYNGTEHVP

-2070 AQTLVTA
+2070 VQTLVTA